1 MSSIQKLKVSK
12 EEIKSKLELMDNN
25 SFKKLTTEEY
35 LRRLFTV
42 DLDLKMQEDKNDE
55 LRIGNPILRILK
67 ESTGTYYFKIVNKT
81 NLAKV
86 NDYVKGKRVLGNGV
100 AICGKRPDK
109 DLTSAYYSITIDLDW
124 VSKNKLKNLLKF
136 IEENNLLVNF
146 ITVSGTGLHITFL
159 IEEVNK
165 KQADLLH
172 EIKER
177 ITDFLWDTQ
186 DNNGEPLF
194 VEPYIFGTNETNK
207 KQFQGINQGFA
218 MPGSNFKSAFNMP
231 EEYKVSTYLINEKRI
246 SLDDLQKNIK
256 QADKQGVYGEI
267 VSENNDE
274 RVVQYVKTEDYKK
287 HTDRNHHHD
296 MARHLISNLIRYGKD
311 LENGK
316 IIPIGKRRKTTE
328 AIAGMFKSVGV
339 GEKRTTEIIESF
351 ANDYYV
357 NNDLTRLYTNKE
369 LRQSVKDVY
378 SNKIKTK
385 WLSLNQIEQRTGI
398 HIVKKREKRKFRNH
412 TDYLSSISCQYKNE
426 EYIPGVVK
434 TYNNLLAIKKLSITT
449 PKILTDDKYS
459 LREKINIL
467 DSNNINISKST
478 LRKYLKIINDNKEF
492 AKYCK
497 LAQANKKLI
506 SRLDNQAIK
515 EINYFQNERR
525 FILYKHSVWEGK
537 LLLSIDTNDLLSN
550 FNFKGKSNLSEENL
564 FVDKDFMEEMINL
577 LRLIKEEQRI
587 PYQLEEVFNAKYY
600 LEEELK
606 DLEKAIKLLEE
617 EAQKHSEK
625 EELKEELIERYE
637 ATLQT
642 LEDYKTCVYELSLDL
657 KRKTEL
663 WNRYYKVYKT
673 AVRENRLTVDETLI
687 KEFNDLMSKVN
698 KKARGFK
705 KLESK
710 PLFNYGLITKKIKEL
725 NKELRTFTYK
735 DVKNIDQTKNLID
748 NFSTYFSNKETE
760 ISLFYTKGLSSKKE
774 KVVFLSSLLISV
786 QKQYDLTNE
795 FRIRK
800 SVEMKRGNYLWEK
813 VLFLNEIRVLL
824 IKTLKQIVSYDKKTN
839 YKEYETID
847 EYIKALLDKKRIP
860 IEERTNLL
868 SNLITT

>member
-1 MSSIQKLKVSK
+1 MSQTEKLKVSK
-12 EEIKSKLELMDNN
+12 EEIVKKLELMDNR
-25 SFKKLTTEEY
+25 SFKKITTEEY

-42 DLDLKMQEDKNDE
+42 DFDLKIQQDANDT
-55 LRIGNPILRILK
+55 LRIGNPILRTLNEK
-67 ESTGTYYFKIVNKT
+67 TGLYYFKIVNKA
-81 NLAKV
+81 NLEKV

-124 VSKNKLKNLLKF
+124 VSERKLQNLLEYIK
-136 IEENNLLVNF
+136 ENNLLVNF

-165 KQADLLH
+165 KQAELLNK
-172 EIKER
+172 IKEK
-177 ITDFLWDTQ
+177 ITNFLWETK

-194 VEPYIFGTNETNK
+194 VEPYIFGTNEKNK
-207 KQFQGINQGFA
+207 IQYQSINQGFA
-218 MPGSNFKSAFNMP
+218 MPGSNFKNAFNMP
-231 EEYKVSTYLINEKRI
+231 EEYKVSTYLINERRT
-246 SLDDLQKNIK
+246 SLKDLQENIK
-256 QADKQGVYGEI
+256 QADKQCIYGEI

-274 RVVQYVKTEDYKK
+274 RVVQYVKTEDHEK
-287 HTDRNHHHD
+287 HTDRNHHQD
-296 MARHLISNLIRYGKD
+296 MAKHLISNLIKYGKD

-357 NNDLTRLYTNKE
+357 NNDLSRLYTNKE

-398 HIVKKREKRKFRNH
+398 HIVKKREKRKFPDH
-412 TDYLSSISCQYKNE
+412 KAYLSSISYQYKNG
-426 EYIPGVVK
+426 EYIPNVVN
-434 TYNNLLAIKKLSITT
+434 TYNNLLAIKKLAITH
-449 PKILTDDKYS
+449 PKILTDKKS
-459 LREKINIL
+459 LSEKLNIL
-467 DSNNINISKST
+467 DNNNINISKST
-478 LRKYLKIINDNKEF
+478 LRKYLKIINDDKEF
-492 AKYCK
+492 RKYCK

-506 SRLDNQAIK
+506 SRLDDQAIK
-515 EINYFQNERR
+515 EINYFQNQRR
-525 FILYKHSVWEGK
+525 FILYKHSVWVGK
-537 LLLSIDTNDLLSN
+537 LLVSINTNDLLSN
-550 FNFKGKSNLSEENL
+550 FKFKEINYINKQVFVNNNFMKKIIE
-564 FVDKDFMEEMINL
+564 L

-617 EAQKHSEK
+617 EEQKHSEK
-625 EELKEELIERYE
+625 EKLKEELIERYE

-642 LEDYKTCVYELSLDL
+642 LENYKTCIYELSLDL
-657 KRKTEL
+657 KRKTKL
-663 WNRYYKVYKT
+663 WNKYYQTYKK
-673 AVRENRLTVDETLI
+673 AVDKNRVVADETLI

-725 NKELRTFTYK
+725 NKELRTFKYN
-735 DVKNIDQTKNLID
+735 DVMDINRTKSIID
-748 NFSTYFSNKETE
+748 NFSTYSSNKETE
-760 ISLFYTKGLSSKKE
+760 ISLYTKGLSSKKE

-786 QKQYDLTNE
+786 SKQYDLTNE
-795 FRIRK
+795 FRIRQG
-800 SVEMKRGNYLWEK
+800 VEMIRGKYLWEK
-813 VLFLNEIRVLL
+813 VLFFNNIRVFL
-824 IKTLKQIVSYDKKTN
+824 IKSLKQIFSYDKKTN
-839 YKEYETID
+839 YKEYETIQK
-847 EYIKALLDKKRIP
+847 YIDTLLSKKRIS
-860 IEERTNLL
+860 IAERTNLL
-868 SNLITT
+868 SNLITA

>member
-1 MSSIQKLKVSK
+1 MFYNTKKIEVSK
-12 EEIKSKLELMDNN
+12 EEIVKKLKLMDNR
-25 SFKKLTTEEY
+25 SFKKITTEEY

-42 DLDLKMQEDKNDE
+42 DFDLKIQQDANDT
-55 LRIGNPILRILK
+55 LRIGNPILRTLNEK
-67 ESTGTYYFKIVNKT
+67 TDSYYFKIVNKA
-81 NLAKV
+81 NLEKV
-86 NDYVKGKRVLGNGV
+86 NDYIKGKRVLGNGV
-100 AICGKRPDK
+100 AIFGKKPDK
-109 DLTSAYYSITIDLDW
+109 DQTSAYYSITIDLDW
-124 VSKNKLKNLLKF
+124 VSKRKLQNLLEYIK
-136 IEENNLLVNF
+136 ENNLLVNF

-165 KQADLLH
+165 KQADLLNK
-172 EIKER
+172 IKEK
-177 ITDFLWDTQ
+177 ITNFLWKTK

-194 VEPYIFGTNETNK
+194 VEPYIFGTNEKNK
-207 KQFQGINQGFA
+207 IQYQSINQGFA

-231 EEYKVSTYLINEKRI
+231 EEYKVSTYLINERRT
-246 SLDDLQKNIK
+246 SLNDLQENIK
-256 QADKQGVYGEI
+256 QADKQCIYGEI
-267 VSENNDE
+267 ISENNDE
-274 RVVQYVKTEDYKK
+274 RVVQYVKTEDHKK
-287 HTDRNHHHD
+287 HTDRNHHQD
-296 MARHLISNLIRYGKD
+296 MAKHLISNLIKYGKD
-311 LENGK
+311 LGNGK

-412 TDYLSSISCQYKNE
+412 RDYLISISEQYRE
-426 EYIPGVVK
+426 EKYIPGVVK
-434 TYNNLLAIKKLSITT
+434 TYNNLLEIKKLAITH
-449 PKILTDDKYS
+449 PKILTNDKYS

-467 DSNNINISKST
+467 NSNNINISKST
-478 LRKYLKIINDNKEF
+478 LRKYLEIINDNKEF
-492 AKYCK
+492 GKYCK
-497 LAQANKKLI
+497 LAQRNKKLH
-506 SRLDNQAIK
+506 SDLDDKKIK
-515 EINYFQNERR
+515 EINYFQNQRR
-525 FILYKHSVWEGK
+525 FVLYKHSQWAGK
-537 LLLSIDTNDLLSN
+537 LLLSIDTNDLLSC
-550 FNFKGKSNLSEENL
+550 FNFKGKSNFSEEIL
-564 FVDKDFMEEMINL
+564 FVDKDFMEDMINL
-577 LRLIKEEQRI
+577 LHLIKEEQRI

-600 LEEELK
+600 LEKELK
-606 DLEKAIKLLEE
+606 DLEKAIKHFEE
-617 EAQKHSEK
+617 EQKHSEK
-625 EELKEELIERYE
+625 EELIEEYE

-673 AVRENRLTVDETLI
+673 AVRENRLAVDETLI
-687 KEFNDLMSKVN
+687 KEFNELMSKVN

-725 NKELRTFTYK
+725 NKELRTFTYNNVMNI
-735 DVKNIDQTKNLID
+735 DRTKNIID
-748 NFSTYFSNKETE
+748 NFSTYFSNKKTE
-760 ISLFYTKGLSSKKE
+760 ISLYTQGLSSKRE

-786 QKQYDLTNE
+786 CKQYDLTNE
-795 FRIRK
+795 FRIRN

-824 IKTLKQIVSYDKKTN
+824 INTVKQIVSYDKKTN
-839 YKEYETID
+839 YKEYETIG
-847 EYIKALLDKKRIP
+847 EYIDALLRKKRIS
-860 IEERTNLL
+860 IEERTKLL

>member
-1 MSSIQKLKVSK
+1 MSYGKKLEISK
-12 EEIKSKLELMDNN
+12 KEIKSKLELMDNR
-25 SFKKLTTEEY
+25 SFKKITTEEY

-42 DLDLKMQEDKNDE
+42 DFDLKIQQDANDT
-55 LRIGNPILRILK
+55 LRIGNPILRTLNEK
-67 ESTGTYYFKIVNKT
+67 TGLYYFKIVNKA
-81 NLAKV
+81 NLEKV

-124 VSKNKLKNLLKF
+124 VSKRKLQNLLEYIK
-136 IEENNLLVNF
+136 ENNLLVNF

-159 IEEVNK
+159 IEEVKNRKNQAELLNK
-165 KQADLLH
+165 
-172 EIKER
+172 IKEK
-177 ITDFLWDTQ
+177 ITNFLWETK

-194 VEPYIFGTNETNK
+194 VEPYIFGTNEKNK
-207 KQFQGINQGFA
+207 IQYQSINQGFA

-246 SLDDLQKNIK
+246 SLKDLQENIK
-256 QADKQGVYGEI
+256 KVDKQCIYGEI

-274 RVVQYVKTEDYKK
+274 RVVQYVKTEDHEK
-287 HTDRNHHHD
+287 HTDRNHHQD
-296 MARHLISNLIRYGKD
+296 MAKHLISNLIKYGKN
-311 LENGK
+311 LGNGK

-506 SRLDNQAIK
+506 SRLDDQAVK

-537 LLLSIDTNDLLSN
+537 LLLSINTNDLLSN
-550 FNFKGKSNLSEENL
+550 FKFKEINYINKQV
-564 FVDKDFMEEMINL
+564 FVDNDFMKKIIEL

-617 EAQKHSEK
+617 EEQKHSE
-625 EELKEELIERYE
+625 KEELIERYE
-637 ATLQT
+637 ATLHT
-642 LEDYKTCVYELSLDL
+642 LENYKTCIYELSLDL

-663 WNRYYKVYKT
+663 WNKYYQTYKI
-673 AVRENRLTVDETLI
+673 AVNKNRVVADETLI

-725 NKELRTFTYK
+725 NKELRTFTYNNVMNI
-735 DVKNIDQTKNLID
+735 DRTKNIID

-760 ISLFYTKGLSSKKE
+760 ISLYTQGLSSKKE

-786 QKQYDLTNE
+786 LKQYDLTDE
-795 FRIRK
+795 FRIRN

-824 IKTLKQIVSYDKKTN
+824 IKTVKQIVSYDKKTN

-847 EYIKALLDKKRIP
+847 KYIKALLDKKRIS
-860 IEERTNLL
+860 IAERTNLL
-868 SNLITT
+868 SNLITA

>member
-1 MSSIQKLKVSK
+1 MFQTKKLEISK
-12 EEIKSKLELMDNN
+12 KEIKSKLKLMNNN

-42 DLDLKMQEDKNDE
+42 DLNLKIQEDKNDE
-55 LRIGNPILRILK
+55 LRIGNPILRTLNEK
-67 ESTGTYYFKIVNKT
+67 TESYYFKIVNKA
-81 NLAKV
+81 NLEKV

-100 AICGKRPDK
+100 AIFGKKPDK
-109 DLTSAYYSITIDLDW
+109 DQTSAYYSITIDLDW
-124 VSKNKLKNLLKF
+124 VSERKLQNLLDYIK
-136 IEENNLLVNF
+136 ENNLLVNF

-165 KQADLLH
+165 KQAELLH
-172 EIKER
+172 RIKER
-177 ITDFLWDTQ
+177 ITDFLWKTQ

-194 VEPYIFGTNETNK
+194 VEPYIFGTNEKNTL
-207 KQFQGINQGFA
+207 QFQGINQGFA
-218 MPGSNFKSAFNMP
+218 MPGSNFKSEFRIP
-231 EEYKVSTYLINEKRI
+231 EEYKVSTYLINERRI

-274 RVVQYVKTEDYKK
+274 RVVQYVKTEDHEK

-296 MARHLISNLIRYGKD
+296 MARHLISNLIKYGKD

-537 LLLSIDTNDLLSN
+537 LLLSINTNDLLSC
-550 FNFKGKSNLSEENL
+550 FNFKGKSNLSEEIL

-577 LRLIKEEQRI
+577 LLLIKKEQRI

-617 EAQKHSEK
+617 EEQKHSEK
-625 EELKEELIERYE
+625 EKLKEELIERYE

-642 LEDYKTCVYELSLDL
+642 LENYKTCIYELSLDL

-663 WNRYYKVYKT
+663 WNRYYQTYKK
-673 AVRENRLTVDETLI
+673 AVDKNRVVADETLI

-725 NKELRTFTYK
+725 NKELRTFKYN
-735 DVKNIDQTKNLID
+735 DVMNINRTKSIID
-748 NFSTYFSNKETE
+748 NFSTYSSNKETE
-760 ISLFYTKGLSSKKE
+760 ISLYTKGLSSKKE

-786 QKQYDLTNE
+786 SKQYDLTNE

-813 VLFLNEIRVLL
+813 VLFLNEIRVFL
-824 IKTLKQIVSYDKKTN
+824 IKALKQIVSYDKKTN
-839 YKEYETID
+839 YKEYKTID
-847 EYIKALLDKKRIP
+847 EYIDALLRKKRIS
-860 IEERTNLL
+860 IEERTKLL

>member
-1 MSSIQKLKVSK
+1 MFHIQKLKISK
-12 EEIKSKLELMDNN
+12 EEIVKKLELMDNR
-25 SFKKLTTEEY
+25 SFKKITTEEY

-42 DLDLKMQEDKNDE
+42 DFDLKIQQDANDT
-55 LRIGNPILRILK
+55 LRIGNPILRTLNEK
-67 ESTGTYYFKIVNKT
+67 TGLYYFKIVNKA
-81 NLAKV
+81 NLEKV

-109 DLTSAYYSITIDLDW
+109 DLTTAYYSITIDLDW
-124 VSKNKLKNLLKF
+124 VSERKLQNLLDYIK
-136 IEENNLLVNF
+136 ENNLLVNF

-165 KQADLLH
+165 KQANLLH
-172 EIKER
+172 GIKEK
-177 ITDFLWDTQ
+177 ITDFLWKTQ

-194 VEPYIFGTNETNK
+194 VEPYIFGTNEKNTL
-207 KQFQGINQGFA
+207 QFQGINQGFA
-218 MPGSNFKSAFNMP
+218 MPGSNFKSAFEMP
-231 EEYKVSTYLINEKRI
+231 EEYKVSTYLINERRT
-246 SLDDLQKNIK
+246 SLKDLQENIK
-256 QADKQGVYGEI
+256 QADKQCIYGEI
-267 VSENNDE
+267 VSENKDE
-274 RVVQYVKTEDYKK
+274 RVVQYIKTDDFEK
-287 HTDRNHHHD
+287 HTDRKHHHD

-311 LENGK
+311 LGEGK
-316 IIPIGKRRKTTE
+316 IIPIRKRRKTTE

-339 GEKRTTEIIESF
+339 SEKKASEIIEAF

-369 LRQSVKDVY
+369 LKQTVKDVY
-378 SNKIKTK
+378 SNKIETK
-385 WLSLNQIEQRTGI
+385 WLNLRQIEQRTGI
-398 HIVKKREKRKFRNH
+398 HIVKKREKRKFKNH
-412 TDYLSSISCQYKNE
+412 TDYLSSISYQYKNE

-478 LRKYLKIINDNKEF
+478 LRKYLGIINDNKEF

-497 LAQANKKLI
+497 LAQENKKLI
-506 SRLDNQAIK
+506 SRLDDKAIK
-515 EINYFQNERR
+515 EINYFQNQRR
-525 FILYKHSVWEGK
+525 FILFKHSEWVGN
-537 LLLSIDTNDLLSN
+537 LLISIDTNDILSY
-550 FNFKGKSNLSEENL
+550 FNFEGKDYINEKDF
-564 FVDKDFMEEMINL
+564 FVDKTFMEEIIKL

-587 PYQLEEVFNAKYY
+587 PYQLEEVFNTEYY
-600 LEEELK
+600 LKEELK
-606 DLEKAIKLLEE
+606 DLEQAIKLLEE
-617 EAQKHSEK
+617 KQKHSE
-625 EELKEELIERYE
+625 KEELIERYE
-637 ATLQT
+637 ATLHT
-642 LEDYKTCVYELSLDL
+642 LENYKTCIYELSLDL

-663 WNRYYKVYKT
+663 WNKYYQTYKI
-673 AVRENRLTVDETLI
+673 AVNKNRVVADETLI

-710 PLFNYGLITKKIKEL
+710 PLFNYGSITKKIKEL

-735 DVKNIDQTKNLID
+735 NVMNIDRTKNLID
-748 NFSTYFSNKETE
+748 NFSTYFSNKEIE
-760 ISLFYTKGLSSKKE
+760 ISLYTKGLSSKKE

-786 QKQYDLTNE
+786 QKQYDLSNE

-813 VLFLNEIRVLL
+813 VLFLNEIRVFL
-824 IKTLKQIVSYDKKTN
+824 IKALKQIVSYDKKTN
-839 YKEYETID
+839 YKEYETIQK
-847 EYIKALLDKKRIP
+847 YIDTLLSKKRIS
-860 IEERTNLL
+860 IAERTNLL
-868 SNLITT
+868 SNVITA

>member
-1 MSSIQKLKVSK
+1 MSQSKKIEVSK
-12 EEIKSKLELMDNN
+12 EEIVKKLKLMDNS

-42 DLDLKMQEDKNDE
+42 DFDLKIQQDANDT
-55 LRIGNPILRILK
+55 LRIGNPILRTLNEK
-67 ESTGTYYFKIVNKT
+67 TGLYYFKIVNKA
-81 NLAKV
+81 NLEKV
-86 NDYVKGKRVLGNGV
+86 NDYVKGKRVLGNGA

-124 VSKNKLKNLLKF
+124 VSERKLQNLLDYIK
-136 IEENNLLVNF
+136 ENNLLVNF

-165 KQADLLH
+165 KQAELLNK
-172 EIKER
+172 IKEK
-177 ITDFLWDTQ
+177 ITNFLWKTK

-194 VEPYIFGTNETNK
+194 VEPYIFGTNEKNK
-207 KQFQGINQGFA
+207 IQYQSINQGFA

-231 EEYKVSTYLINEKRI
+231 EEYKVLTYLINERRT
-246 SLDDLQKNIK
+246 SLNDLQENIK
-256 QADKQGVYGEI
+256 QADKQCIYGEI
-267 VSENNDE
+267 ISENNDE
-274 RVVQYVKTEDYKK
+274 RVVQYVKTEDHKK
-287 HTDRNHHHD
+287 HTDRNHHQD
-296 MARHLISNLIRYGKD
+296 MAKHLISNLIKYGKD
-311 LENGK
+311 LGNGK

-357 NNDLTRLYTNKE
+357 NNDLSRLYTNKE

-412 TDYLSSISCQYKNE
+412 RDYLISISEQYRE
-426 EYIPGVVK
+426 EKYIPGVVK
-434 TYNNLLAIKKLSITT
+434 TYNNLLEIKKLAITH
-449 PKILTDDKYS
+449 PKILTNDKYS

-467 DSNNINISKST
+467 NSNNINISKST
-478 LRKYLKIINDNKEF
+478 LRKYLEIINDNKEF
-492 AKYCK
+492 GKYCK
-497 LAQANKKLI
+497 LAQRNKKLH
-506 SRLDNQAIK
+506 SDLDDKKIK
-515 EINYFQNERR
+515 EINYFQNQRR
-525 FILYKHSVWEGK
+525 FVLYKHSEWAGK
-537 LLLSIDTNDLLSN
+537 LLLSINTNKLLSY
-550 FNFKGKSNLSEENL
+550 FNFKGKSNFSEEIL
-564 FVDKDFMEEMINL
+564 FVDKDFMEDMINL
-577 LRLIKEEQRI
+577 LLLIKEEQRI

-600 LEEELK
+600 LEKELK
-606 DLEKAIKLLEE
+606 DLEKAIKHLEE
-617 EAQKHSEK
+617 EQKHSEK
-625 EELKEELIERYE
+625 EELIEEYE

-673 AVRENRLTVDETLI
+673 AVRENRLAVDETLI
-687 KEFNDLMSKVN
+687 KEFNELMSKVN

-705 KLESK
+705 KIESK

-725 NKELRTFTYK
+725 NKELRTFTYNNVMNI
-735 DVKNIDQTKNLID
+735 DRTKNIID
-748 NFSTYFSNKETE
+748 NFSTYFSNKKTE
-760 ISLFYTKGLSSKKE
+760 ISLYTQGLSSKRE

-786 QKQYDLTNE
+786 CKQYDLTNE
-795 FRIRK
+795 FRIRN

-813 VLFLNEIRVLL
+813 VLFFNNIRVFL
-824 IKTLKQIVSYDKKTN
+824 IKSLKQIFSYDKKTN
-839 YKEYETID
+839 YKEYETIQK
-847 EYIKALLDKKRIP
+847 YIDTLLSKKRIS
-860 IEERTNLL
+860 IAERTNLL

>member
-1 MSSIQKLKVSK
+1 MSQTEKLKVSK
-12 EEIKSKLELMDNN
+12 EEIVKKLKLMDNS

-42 DLDLKMQEDKNDE
+42 DFDLKIQQDANDT
-55 LRIGNPILRILK
+55 LRIGNPILRTLNEK
-67 ESTGTYYFKIVNKT
+67 TGLYYFKIVNKA
-81 NLAKV
+81 NLEKV
-86 NDYVKGKRVLGNGV
+86 NDYVKGKRVLGNGA

-124 VSKNKLKNLLKF
+124 VSERKLQNLLDYIK
-136 IEENNLLVNF
+136 ENNLLVNF

-165 KQADLLH
+165 KQAELLNK
-172 EIKER
+172 IKEK
-177 ITDFLWDTQ
+177 ITNFLWKTK
-186 DNNGEPLF
+186 DNNSEPLF
-194 VEPYIFGTNETNK
+194 VEPYIFGTNEKNK
-207 KQFQGINQGFA
+207 IQYQSINQGFA

-231 EEYKVSTYLINEKRI
+231 EEYKVSTYLINERRT
-246 SLDDLQKNIK
+246 SLKDLQENIK
-256 QADKQGVYGEI
+256 QADKQCIYGEI
-267 VSENNDE
+267 ISENNDE
-274 RVVQYVKTEDYKK
+274 RVVQYVKTEDHKK
-287 HTDRNHHHD
+287 HTDRNHHQD
-296 MARHLISNLIRYGKD
+296 MAKHLISNLIKYGKN
-311 LENGK
+311 LGNGK

-357 NNDLTRLYTNKE
+357 NNDLSRLYTNKE
-369 LRQSVKDVY
+369 LRQTVQDVY

-412 TDYLSSISCQYKNE
+412 RDYLISISEQYRE
-426 EYIPGVVK
+426 EKYIPGVVK
-434 TYNNLLAIKKLSITT
+434 TYNNLLEIKKLAITH
-449 PKILTDDKYS
+449 PKILTNDKYS

-467 DSNNINISKST
+467 NSNNINISKST
-478 LRKYLKIINDNKEF
+478 LRKYLEIINDNKEF
-492 AKYCK
+492 GKYCK
-497 LAQANKKLI
+497 LAQRNKKLH
-506 SRLDNQAIK
+506 SDLDDKKIK
-515 EINYFQNERR
+515 EINYFQNQRR
-525 FILYKHSVWEGK
+525 FILYKHSEWAGK
-537 LLLSIDTNDLLSN
+537 LLLSIDTNKLLSY
-550 FNFKGKSNLSEENL
+550 FNFKEKSNFSEEIL
-564 FVDKDFMEEMINL
+564 FVDKDFMEDMINL
-577 LRLIKEEQRI
+577 LHLIKEEQRI

-600 LEEELK
+600 LEKELK
-606 DLEKAIKLLEE
+606 DLEKAIKHFEE
-617 EAQKHSEK
+617 EQKHSEK
-625 EELKEELIERYE
+625 EELIEEYE

-673 AVRENRLTVDETLI
+673 AVRENRLAVDETLI
-687 KEFNDLMSKVN
+687 KEFNELMSKVN

-725 NKELRTFTYK
+725 NKELRTFTYNNVMNI
-735 DVKNIDQTKNLID
+735 DRTKNIID
-748 NFSTYFSNKETE
+748 NFSTYFSNKKTE
-760 ISLFYTKGLSSKKE
+760 ISLYTQGLSSKRE

-786 QKQYDLTNE
+786 CKQYDLTNE
-795 FRIRK
+795 FRIRN

-813 VLFLNEIRVLL
+813 VLFFNNIRVFL
-824 IKTLKQIVSYDKKTN
+824 IKSLKQIFSYDKKTN
-839 YKEYETID
+839 YKEYETIG
-847 EYIKALLDKKRIP
+847 EYIKALLDKKRIS
-860 IEERTNLL
+860 IGERTNLL

>member
-1 MSSIQKLKVSK
+1 MFQTKKLEISK
-12 EEIKSKLELMDNN
+12 KEIKSKLELMDNR
-25 SFKKLTTEEY
+25 SFKKITTEEY

-42 DLDLKMQEDKNDE
+42 DFDLKIQQDANDT
-55 LRIGNPILRILK
+55 LRIGNPILRTLNEK
-67 ESTGTYYFKIVNKT
+67 TGLYYFKIVNKA
-81 NLAKV
+81 NLEKV

-124 VSKNKLKNLLKF
+124 VSERKLQNLLDYIK
-136 IEENNLLVNF
+136 ENNLLVNF

-165 KQADLLH
+165 KQANLLH
-172 EIKER
+172 GIKEK
-177 ITDFLWDTQ
+177 ITDFLWKTQ

-194 VEPYIFGTNETNK
+194 VEPYIFGTNEKNTL
-207 KQFQGINQGFA
+207 QFQGINQGFA
-218 MPGSNFKSAFNMP
+218 MPGSNFKSAFEMP
-231 EEYKVSTYLINEKRI
+231 EEYKVSTYLINERRT
-246 SLDDLQKNIK
+246 SLKDLQENIK
-256 QADKQGVYGEI
+256 QADKQCIYGEI
-267 VSENNDE
+267 VSENKDE
-274 RVVQYVKTEDYKK
+274 RVVQYIKTDDFEK
-287 HTDRNHHHD
+287 HTDRKHHHD

-311 LENGK
+311 LGEGK
-316 IIPIGKRRKTTE
+316 IIPIRKRRKTTE

-357 NNDLTRLYTNKE
+357 NNDLSRLYTNKE
-369 LRQSVKDVY
+369 LRQTVQDVY

-412 TDYLSSISCQYKNE
+412 RDYLISISEQYRE
-426 EYIPGVVK
+426 EKYIPGVVK
-434 TYNNLLAIKKLSITT
+434 TYNNLLEIKKLAITH
-449 PKILTDDKYS
+449 PKILTNDKYS

-467 DSNNINISKST
+467 NRNNINISKST
-478 LRKYLKIINDNKEF
+478 LRKYLEIINDNKEF
-492 AKYCK
+492 GKYCK
-497 LAQANKKLI
+497 LAQRNKKLH
-506 SRLDNQAIK
+506 SDLDDKKIK
-515 EINYFQNERR
+515 EINYFQNQRR
-525 FILYKHSVWEGK
+525 FVLYKHSEWAGK
-537 LLLSIDTNDLLSN
+537 LLLSIDTKKLLSY
-550 FNFKGKSNLSEENL
+550 FNFKGKSNFSEEIL
-564 FVDKDFMEEMINL
+564 FVDKDFMEDMINL
-577 LRLIKEEQRI
+577 LLLIKEEQRI

-600 LEEELK
+600 LEKELK
-606 DLEKAIKLLEE
+606 DLEKAIKHLEE
-617 EAQKHSEK
+617 EQKHSEK
-625 EELKEELIERYE
+625 EELIEEYE

-663 WNRYYKVYKT
+663 WNSYYKVYKT

-687 KEFNDLMSKVN
+687 KEFNELMSKVN

-705 KLESK
+705 KIESK

-725 NKELRTFTYK
+725 NKELRTFKYM
-735 DVKNIDQTKNLID
+735 DIVNINRTKSIID
-748 NFSTYFSNKETE
+748 NFSTYSSNKETE
-760 ISLFYTKGLSSKKE
+760 ISLYTKGLSTKKE

-786 QKQYDLTNE
+786 QKQYDLSNE

-813 VLFLNEIRVLL
+813 VLFLNEIRVFL
-824 IKTLKQIVSYDKKTN
+824 IKALKQIVSYDKKTN
-839 YKEYETID
+839 YKEYETIQK
-847 EYIKALLDKKRIP
+847 YIDTLLSKKRIS
-860 IEERTNLL
+860 IAERTNLL
-868 SNLITT
+868 SNVITA

>member
-1 MSSIQKLKVSK
+1 MFYNTKKLEISK
-12 EEIKSKLELMDNN
+12 KEIKSKLELMDKN

-42 DLDLKMQEDKNDE
+42 DFDLKIQQDANDT
-55 LRIGNPILRILK
+55 LRIGNPILRTLNEK
-67 ESTGTYYFKIVNKT
+67 TDSYYFKIVNKA
-81 NLAKV
+81 NLEKV
-86 NDYVKGKRVLGNGV
+86 NDYVKGKRVLGNGA
-100 AICGKRPDK
+100 AIFGKKPDK

-124 VSKNKLKNLLKF
+124 VSERKLQNLLDYIK
-136 IEENNLLVNF
+136 ENNLLVNF

-159 IEEVNK
+159 IEEVKIKDRK
-165 KQADLLH
+165 KQTDLLH
-172 EIKER
+172 GIKEK
-177 ITDFLWDTQ
+177 ITDFLWDTK
-186 DNNGEPLF
+186 DNKGEPLF
-194 VEPYIFGTNETNK
+194 VEPYIFGTNEVNK

-256 QADKQGVYGEI
+256 QADKQCIYGEI
-267 VSENNDE
+267 ISENNDE
-274 RVVQYVKTEDYKK
+274 RVVQYVKTDDFSK
-287 HTDRNHHHD
+287 HTDRNHHQD
-296 MARHLISNLIRYGKD
+296 MAKHLISNLIKYGSNKD
-311 LENGK
+311 DGK
-316 IIPIGKRRKTTE
+316 IIAIGKRRKTTE

-506 SRLDNQAIK
+506 SRLDDQAVK

-537 LLLSIDTNDLLSN
+537 LLLSINTNDLLSN
-550 FNFKGKSNLSEENL
+550 FKFKEINYINKQV
-564 FVDKDFMEEMINL
+564 FVDNDFMKKIIEL

-617 EAQKHSEK
+617 EEQKHSE
-625 EELKEELIERYE
+625 KEELIERYE
-637 ATLQT
+637 ATLHT
-642 LEDYKTCVYELSLDL
+642 LENYKTCIYELSLDL

-663 WNRYYKVYKT
+663 WNKYYQTYKI
-673 AVRENRLTVDETLI
+673 AVNKNRVVADETLI

-725 NKELRTFTYK
+725 NKELRTFTYNNVMNI
-735 DVKNIDQTKNLID
+735 DRTKNIID

-760 ISLFYTKGLSSKKE
+760 ISLYTQGLSSKKE

-786 QKQYDLTNE
+786 LKQYDLTDE
-795 FRIRK
+795 FRIRN

-824 IKTLKQIVSYDKKTN
+824 IKTVKQIISYDKKTN

-847 EYIKALLDKKRIP
+847 EYIKALLDKKRIS
-860 IEERTNLL
+860 IGERTNLL

>member
-1 MSSIQKLKVSK
+1 MSQSKKLEVSK
-12 EEIKSKLELMDNN
+12 EEIVKKLELMDKT

-42 DLDLKMQEDKNDE
+42 DLNLKIQEDKNDK

-67 ESTGTYYFKIVNKT
+67 ESTDSYYFKIVNKA
-81 NLAKV
+81 NLEKV

-100 AICGKRPDK
+100 AIFGKKPDK
-109 DLTSAYYSITIDLDW
+109 DQTSAYYSITIDLDW
-124 VSKNKLKNLLKF
+124 VSKRKLQNLLEYIK
-136 IEENNLLVNF
+136 ENNLLVNF

-165 KQADLLH
+165 KQADLLNK
-172 EIKER
+172 IKEK
-177 ITDFLWDTQ
+177 ITNFLWETK

-194 VEPYIFGTNETNK
+194 VEPYIFGTNEKNK
-207 KQFQGINQGFA
+207 IQYQSINQGFA

-231 EEYKVSTYLINEKRI
+231 EEYKVSTYLINERRT
-246 SLDDLQKNIK
+246 SLKDLQENIK
-256 QADKQGVYGEI
+256 QADKQCIYGEI
-267 VSENNDE
+267 ISENNDE
-274 RVVQYVKTEDYKK
+274 RVVQYVKTEDHKK
-287 HTDRNHHHD
+287 HTDRNHHQD
-296 MARHLISNLIRYGKD
+296 MAKHLISNLIKYGKD
-311 LENGK
+311 LGNGK

-357 NNDLTRLYTNKE
+357 NNDLSRLYTNKE
-369 LRQSVKDVY
+369 LRQTVQDVY

-412 TDYLSSISCQYKNE
+412 RDYLISISEQYRE
-426 EYIPGVVK
+426 EKYIPGVVK
-434 TYNNLLAIKKLSITT
+434 TYNNLLEIKKLAITH
-449 PKILTDDKYS
+449 PKILTNDKYS

-467 DSNNINISKST
+467 NSNNINISKST
-478 LRKYLKIINDNKEF
+478 LRKYLEIINDNKEF
-492 AKYCK
+492 GKYCK
-497 LAQANKKLI
+497 LAQRNKKLH
-506 SRLDNQAIK
+506 SDLDDKKIK
-515 EINYFQNERR
+515 EINYFQNQRR
-525 FILYKHSVWEGK
+525 FVLYKHSEWAGK
-537 LLLSIDTNDLLSN
+537 LLLSINTNKLLSY
-550 FNFKGKSNLSEENL
+550 FNFKEKSNFSEEIL
-564 FVDKDFMEEMINL
+564 FVDKDFMEDMINL
-577 LRLIKEEQRI
+577 LLLIKEEQRI

-600 LEEELK
+600 LEKELK
-606 DLEKAIKLLEE
+606 DLEKAIKHFEE
-617 EAQKHSEK
+617 EQKHSEK
-625 EELKEELIERYE
+625 EELIEEYE

-673 AVRENRLTVDETLI
+673 AVRENRLAVDETLI
-687 KEFNDLMSKVN
+687 KKFNELMSKVN
-698 KKARGFK
+698 KKVRGFK
-705 KLESK
+705 KIESK

-725 NKELRTFTYK
+725 NKELRTFTYNNVM
-735 DVKNIDQTKNLID
+735 DINRTKSLID

-760 ISLFYTKGLSSKKE
+760 ISLYTKGLSSKKE

-786 QKQYDLTNE
+786 SKQYDLTNE

-813 VLFLNEIRVLL
+813 VLFLNEIRVFL
-824 IKTLKQIVSYDKKTN
+824 IKALKQIVSYDKKTN
-839 YKEYETID
+839 YKEYKTID
-847 EYIKALLDKKRIP
+847 EYIDALLRKKRIS
-860 IEERTNLL
+860 IEERTKLL

>member
-1 MSSIQKLKVSK
+1 MFYNTKKIEVSK
-12 EEIKSKLELMDNN
+12 EEIVKKLKLMDNR
-25 SFKKLTTEEY
+25 SFKKITTEEY

-42 DLDLKMQEDKNDE
+42 DFDLKIQQDANDT
-55 LRIGNPILRILK
+55 LRIGNPILRTLNEK
-67 ESTGTYYFKIVNKT
+67 TDSYYFKIVNKA
-81 NLAKV
+81 NLEKV
-86 NDYVKGKRVLGNGV
+86 NDYIKGKRVLGNGV
-100 AICGKRPDK
+100 AIFGKKPDK
-109 DLTSAYYSITIDLDW
+109 DQTSAYYSITIDLDW
-124 VSKNKLKNLLKF
+124 VSKRKLQNLLEYIK
-136 IEENNLLVNF
+136 ENNLLVNF

-165 KQADLLH
+165 KQADLLNK
-172 EIKER
+172 IKEK
-177 ITDFLWDTQ
+177 ITNFLWKTK

-194 VEPYIFGTNETNK
+194 VEPYIFGTNEKNK
-207 KQFQGINQGFA
+207 IQYQSINQGFA

-231 EEYKVSTYLINEKRI
+231 EEYKVSTYLINERRT
-246 SLDDLQKNIK
+246 SLNDLQENIK
-256 QADKQGVYGEI
+256 QADKQCIYGEI
-267 VSENNDE
+267 ISENNDE
-274 RVVQYVKTEDYKK
+274 RVVQYVKTEDHKK
-287 HTDRNHHHD
+287 HTDRNHHQD
-296 MARHLISNLIRYGKD
+296 MAKHLISNLIKYGKD
-311 LENGK
+311 LGNGK

-412 TDYLSSISCQYKNE
+412 RDYLISISEQYRE
-426 EYIPGVVK
+426 EKYIPGVVK
-434 TYNNLLAIKKLSITT
+434 TYNNLLEIKKIAITH
-449 PKILTDDKYS
+449 PKILTNDKYS

-467 DSNNINISKST
+467 NSNNINISKST
-478 LRKYLKIINDNKEF
+478 LRKYLEIINDNKEF
-492 AKYCK
+492 GKYCK
-497 LAQANKKLI
+497 LAQRNKKLH
-506 SRLDNQAIK
+506 SDLDDKKIK
-515 EINYFQNERR
+515 EINYFQNQRR
-525 FILYKHSVWEGK
+525 FVLYKHSQWAGK
-537 LLLSIDTNDLLSN
+537 LLLSIDTNDLLSC
-550 FNFKGKSNLSEENL
+550 FNFKGKSNFSEEIL
-564 FVDKDFMEEMINL
+564 FVDKDFMEDMINL
-577 LRLIKEEQRI
+577 LHLIKEEQRI

-600 LEEELK
+600 LEKELK
-606 DLEKAIKLLEE
+606 DLEKAIKHFEE
-617 EAQKHSEK
+617 EQKHSEK
-625 EELKEELIERYE
+625 EELIEEYE

-673 AVRENRLTVDETLI
+673 AVRENRLAVDETLI
-687 KEFNDLMSKVN
+687 KEFNELMSKVN

-725 NKELRTFTYK
+725 NKELRTFTYNNVMNI
-735 DVKNIDQTKNLID
+735 DRTKNIID
-748 NFSTYFSNKETE
+748 NFSTYFSNKKTE
-760 ISLFYTKGLSSKKE
+760 ISLYTQGLSSKRE

-786 QKQYDLTNE
+786 CKQYDLTNE
-795 FRIRK
+795 FRIRN

-824 IKTLKQIVSYDKKTN
+824 INTVKQIVSYDKKTN
-839 YKEYETID
+839 YKEYETIG
-847 EYIKALLDKKRIP
+847 EYIDALLRKKRIS
-860 IEERTNLL
+860 IEERTKLL

>member
-1 MSSIQKLKVSK
+1 MSQSKKIEVSK
-12 EEIKSKLELMDNN
+12 EEIVKKLKLMDNS

-42 DLDLKMQEDKNDE
+42 DFDLKIQQDANDT
-55 LRIGNPILRILK
+55 LRIGNPILRTLNEK
-67 ESTGTYYFKIVNKT
+67 TGLYYFKIVNKA
-81 NLAKV
+81 NLEKV
-86 NDYVKGKRVLGNGV
+86 NDYVKGKRVLGNGA

-124 VSKNKLKNLLKF
+124 VSERKLQNLLDYIK
-136 IEENNLLVNF
+136 ENNLLVNF

-165 KQADLLH
+165 KQAELLNK
-172 EIKER
+172 IKEK
-177 ITDFLWDTQ
+177 ITNFLWETL

-194 VEPYIFGTNETNK
+194 VEPYIFGTNEKNK
-207 KQFQGINQGFA
+207 IQYQSINQGFA

-231 EEYKVSTYLINEKRI
+231 EEYKVSTYLTNERRT
-246 SLDDLQKNIK
+246 SLKDLQENIK
-256 QADKQGVYGEI
+256 QADKQCIYGEI
-267 VSENNDE
+267 ISENNDE

-287 HTDRNHHHD
+287 HTDRNHHQD
-296 MARHLISNLIRYGKD
+296 MAKHLISNLIKYGKD
-311 LENGK
+311 LGNGK

-357 NNDLTRLYTNKE
+357 NNDLSRLYTNKE
-369 LRQSVKDVY
+369 LRQTVQDVY

-412 TDYLSSISCQYKNE
+412 RDYVISISEQYREGK
-426 EYIPGVVK
+426 YIPGVVK
-434 TYNNLLAIKKLSITT
+434 TYNNLLEIKKLAITH
-449 PKILTDDKYS
+449 PKILTNDKYS

-467 DSNNINISKST
+467 NSNNINISKST

-492 AKYCK
+492 GKYCK
-497 LAQANKKLI
+497 LAQRNKKLH
-506 SRLDNQAIK
+506 SDLDDKKIK
-515 EINYFQNERR
+515 EINYFQNQRR
-525 FILYKHSVWEGK
+525 FVLYKHSEWAGK
-537 LLLSIDTNDLLSN
+537 LLLSINTNKLLSY
-550 FNFKGKSNLSEENL
+550 FNFKGKSNFSEEIL
-564 FVDKDFMEEMINL
+564 FVDKDFMEDMINL
-577 LRLIKEEQRI
+577 LHLIKEEQRI

-600 LEEELK
+600 LEKELK
-606 DLEKAIKLLEE
+606 VLEKAIKHLEE
-617 EAQKHSEK
+617 EQKHSEK
-625 EELKEELIERYE
+625 EELIEEYE

-657 KRKTEL
+657 KRKIEL

-687 KEFNDLMSKVN
+687 KEFNELMSKVN
-698 KKARGFK
+698 KKVRGFK
-705 KLESK
+705 KIESK

-725 NKELRTFTYK
+725 NKELRTFTYNNVMNI
-735 DVKNIDQTKNLID
+735 DRTKNIID
-748 NFSTYFSNKETE
+748 NFSTYFSNKKTE
-760 ISLFYTKGLSSKKE
+760 ISLYTQGLSSKRE

-786 QKQYDLTNE
+786 CKQYDLTNE
-795 FRIRK
+795 FRIRN

-813 VLFLNEIRVLL
+813 VLFFNNIRVFL
-824 IKTLKQIVSYDKKTN
+824 IKSLKQIFSYDKKTN
-839 YKEYETID
+839 YKEYETIG
-847 EYIKALLDKKRIP
+847 EYIKALLDKKRIS
-860 IEERTNLL
+860 IGERTNLL

>member
-1 MSSIQKLKVSK
+1 MSQTEKLKVSK
-12 EEIKSKLELMDNN
+12 KEIKSKLELMDNR
-25 SFKKLTTEEY
+25 SFKKITTEEY

-42 DLDLKMQEDKNDE
+42 DFDLKIQQDANDT

-67 ESTGTYYFKIVNKT
+67 ESTDLYYFKIVNKA
-81 NLAKV
+81 NLEKV

-109 DLTSAYYSITIDLDW
+109 DLTTAYYSITIDLDW
-124 VSKNKLKNLLKF
+124 VSKSKLKNLLKF

-165 KQADLLH
+165 KQADLLNK
-172 EIKER
+172 IKEK
-177 ITDFLWDTQ
+177 ITNFLWETK

-194 VEPYIFGTNETNK
+194 VEPYIFGTNEKNK
-207 KQFQGINQGFA
+207 IQYQSINQGFA
-218 MPGSNFKSAFNMP
+218 MPGSNFKSAFNIP
-231 EEYKVSTYLINEKRI
+231 EEYKVSTYLINERRT
-246 SLDDLQKNIK
+246 SLKDLQENIK
-256 QADKQGVYGEI
+256 KADKQCIYGEI
-267 VSENNDE
+267 ISENNDE
-274 RVVQYVKTEDYKK
+274 RVVQYVKTEDHKK
-287 HTDRNHHHD
+287 HTDRNHHQD
-296 MARHLISNLIRYGKD
+296 MAKHLISNLIKYGKD
-311 LENGK
+311 LGNGK

-357 NNDLTRLYTNKE
+357 NNDLSRLYTNKE
-369 LRQSVKDVY
+369 LRQTVQDVY

-412 TDYLSSISCQYKNE
+412 RDYLISISEQYRE
-426 EYIPGVVK
+426 EKYIPGVVK
-434 TYNNLLAIKKLSITT
+434 TYNNLLEIKKLAITH
-449 PKILTDDKYS
+449 PKILTNDKYS

-467 DSNNINISKST
+467 NSNNINISKST
-478 LRKYLKIINDNKEF
+478 LRKYLEIINDNKEF
-492 AKYCK
+492 GKYCK
-497 LAQANKKLI
+497 LAQRNKKLH
-506 SRLDNQAIK
+506 SDLDDKKIK
-515 EINYFQNERR
+515 EINYFQNQRR
-525 FILYKHSVWEGK
+525 FVLYKNSEWAGK
-537 LLLSIDTNDLLSN
+537 LLLSIDTNKLLSY
-550 FNFKGKSNLSEENL
+550 FNFKRKSNFSEEIL
-564 FVDKDFMEEMINL
+564 FVDKDFMEDMINL
-577 LRLIKEEQRI
+577 LLLIKEEQRI

-600 LEEELK
+600 LEKELK
-606 DLEKAIKLLEE
+606 DLEKAIKHLEE
-617 EAQKHSEK
+617 EQKYSEK
-625 EELKEELIERYE
+625 EELIEEYE

-663 WNRYYKVYKT
+663 WNSYYKVYKT

-687 KEFNDLMSKVN
+687 KEFNELMSKVN

-705 KLESK
+705 KIESK

-725 NKELRTFTYK
+725 NKELRTFTYNNVM
-735 DVKNIDQTKNLID
+735 DINRTKSLID
-748 NFSTYFSNKETE
+748 NFSAYFSNKETE
-760 ISLFYTKGLSSKKE
+760 ISLYTKGLSSKKE

-786 QKQYDLTNE
+786 QKQYDLSNE

-813 VLFLNEIRVLL
+813 VLFLNEIRVFL
-824 IKTLKQIVSYDKKTN
+824 IKALKQIVSYDKKTN
-839 YKEYETID
+839 YKEYKTID
-847 EYIKALLDKKRIP
+847 EYIDALLRKKRIS
-860 IEERTNLL
+860 IEERTKLL

>member
-1 MSSIQKLKVSK
+1 MSYEEKIKVSK
-12 EEIKSKLELMDNN
+12 EEIVKKLELMDKM

-42 DLDLKMQEDKNDE
+42 DLDLKMQEDKNDK
-55 LRIGNPILRILK
+55 LRIGNPILRTLNEK
-67 ESTGTYYFKIVNKT
+67 TGLYYFKIVNKA
-81 NLAKV
+81 NLEKV

-100 AICGKRPDK
+100 AICGKRPNTE
-109 DLTSAYYSITIDLDW
+109 LTTAYYSITIDLDW
-124 VSKNKLKNLLKF
+124 VSERKLQNLLDYIK
-136 IEENNLLVNF
+136 ENNLLVNF
-146 ITVSGTGLHITFL
+146 ITISGTGLHITFL

-165 KQADLLH
+165 KQAELLNK
-172 EIKER
+172 IKEK
-177 ITDFLWDTQ
+177 ITNFLWETK

-194 VEPYIFGTNETNK
+194 VEPYIFGTNEKNK
-207 KQFQGINQGFA
+207 IQYQSINQGFA

-231 EEYKVSTYLINEKRI
+231 EEYKVSTYLINERRT
-246 SLDDLQKNIK
+246 SLKDLQENIK
-256 QADKQGVYGEI
+256 KADKQCIYGEI

-274 RVVQYVKTEDYKK
+274 RVVQYVKTEDHEK
-287 HTDRNHHHD
+287 HTDRNHHQD
-296 MARHLISNLIRYGKD
+296 MAKHLISNLIKYGKD

-398 HIVKKREKRKFRNH
+398 HIVKKREKRKFPDH
-412 TDYLSSISCQYKNE
+412 KAYLSSISYQYKNG
-426 EYIPGVVK
+426 EYIPNVVN
-434 TYNNLLAIKKLSITT
+434 TYNNLLAIKKLAITH
-449 PKILTDDKYS
+449 PKILTDKKS
-459 LREKINIL
+459 LSEKLNIL
-467 DSNNINISKST
+467 DNNNINISKST
-478 LRKYLKIINDNKEF
+478 LRKYLKIINDDKEF
-492 AKYCK
+492 RKYCK

-506 SRLDNQAIK
+506 SRLDDQAIK
-515 EINYFQNERR
+515 EINYFQNQLR
-525 FILYKHSVWEGK
+525 FILYKHSVWVGK
-537 LLLSIDTNDLLSN
+537 LLVSINTNDLLSN
-550 FNFKGKSNLSEENL
+550 FKFKEINYINKQVFVNNNFMKKIIE
-564 FVDKDFMEEMINL
+564 L

-617 EAQKHSEK
+617 EQKHSKKEK
-625 EELKEELIERYE
+625 LKEELIERYE

-642 LEDYKTCVYELSLDL
+642 LENYKTCIYELSLDL
-657 KRKTEL
+657 KRKTKL
-663 WNRYYKVYKT
+663 WNKYYQTYKK
-673 AVRENRLTVDETLI
+673 AVDKNRVVADETLI

-698 KKARGFK
+698 KKVRGFK

-725 NKELRTFTYK
+725 NKELRTFTYNNVMNI
-735 DVKNIDQTKNLID
+735 DRTKNIID
-748 NFSTYFSNKETE
+748 NFSTYFSNKKTE
-760 ISLFYTKGLSSKKE
+760 ISLYTQGLSSKRE

-786 QKQYDLTNE
+786 CKQYDLTNE
-795 FRIRK
+795 FRIRN

-813 VLFLNEIRVLL
+813 VLFFNNIRVFL
-824 IKTLKQIVSYDKKTN
+824 IKSLKQIFSYDKKTN
-839 YKEYETID
+839 YKEYETIG
-847 EYIKALLDKKRIP
+847 EYIKALLDKKRIS
-860 IEERTNLL
+860 IGERTNLL

>member
-1 MSSIQKLKVSK
+1 MSQTEKLKVSK
-12 EEIKSKLELMDNN
+12 EEIVKKLKLMDNS

-42 DLDLKMQEDKNDE
+42 DFDLKIQQDANDT
-55 LRIGNPILRILK
+55 LRIGNPILRTLNEK
-67 ESTGTYYFKIVNKT
+67 TGLYYFKIVNKA
-81 NLAKV
+81 NLEKV
-86 NDYVKGKRVLGNGV
+86 NDYVKGKRVLGNGA

-124 VSKNKLKNLLKF
+124 VSERKLQNLLDYIK
-136 IEENNLLVNF
+136 ENNLLVNF

-165 KQADLLH
+165 KQAELLNK
-172 EIKER
+172 IKEK
-177 ITDFLWDTQ
+177 ITNFLWKTK

-194 VEPYIFGTNETNK
+194 VDPYIFGTNEKNK
-207 KQFQGINQGFA
+207 IQYQSINQGFA
-218 MPGSNFKSAFNMP
+218 MPGSNFKSAFEMP

-246 SLDDLQKNIK
+246 SLKDLQENIK
-256 QADKQGVYGEI
+256 KVDKQCIYGEI

-274 RVVQYVKTEDYKK
+274 RVVQYVKTEDHKK
-287 HTDRNHHHD
+287 HTDRNHHQD
-296 MARHLISNLIRYGKD
+296 MAKHLISNLIKYGKD
-311 LENGK
+311 LGNGK

-357 NNDLTRLYTNKE
+357 NNDLSRLYTNKE
-369 LRQSVKDVY
+369 LRQTVQDVY

-412 TDYLSSISCQYKNE
+412 RDYLISISEQYRE
-426 EYIPGVVK
+426 EKYIPGVVK
-434 TYNNLLAIKKLSITT
+434 TYNNLLEIKKLAITH
-449 PKILTDDKYS
+449 PKILTNDKYS

-467 DSNNINISKST
+467 NSNNINISKST
-478 LRKYLKIINDNKEF
+478 LRKYLEIINDNKEF
-492 AKYCK
+492 GKYCK
-497 LAQANKKLI
+497 LAQRNKKLH
-506 SRLDNQAIK
+506 SDLDDKKIK
-515 EINYFQNERR
+515 EINYFQNQHR
-525 FILYKHSVWEGK
+525 FVLYKHSEWAGK
-537 LLLSIDTNDLLSN
+537 LLLSINTNKLLSY
-550 FNFKGKSNLSEENL
+550 FNFKGKSNFSEEIL
-564 FVDKDFMEEMINL
+564 FIDKDFMEDMINL
-577 LRLIKEEQRI
+577 LLLIKEEQRI

-600 LEEELK
+600 LEKELK
-606 DLEKAIKLLEE
+606 DLEKAIKHLEE
-617 EAQKHSEK
+617 EQKHSEK
-625 EELKEELIERYE
+625 EELIEEYE

-663 WNRYYKVYKT
+663 WNHYYKVYKT
-673 AVRENRLTVDETLI
+673 AVRENRLAVDETLI
-687 KEFNDLMSKVN
+687 KEFNELMSKVN

-725 NKELRTFTYK
+725 NKELRTFTYNNVMNI
-735 DVKNIDQTKNLID
+735 DRTKNIID

-760 ISLFYTKGLSSKKE
+760 ISLYTQGLSSKKE

-786 QKQYDLTNE
+786 LKQYDLTDE
-795 FRIRK
+795 FRIRN

-824 IKTLKQIVSYDKKTN
+824 IKTVKQIVSYDKKTN

-847 EYIKALLDKKRIP
+847 KYIKALLDKKRIS
-860 IEERTNLL
+860 IGERTNLL

>member
-1 MSSIQKLKVSK
+1 MSQTEKLKVSK
-12 EEIKSKLELMDNN
+12 KEIKSKLELMDNR
-25 SFKKLTTEEY
+25 SFKKITTEEY

-42 DLDLKMQEDKNDE
+42 DFDLKIQQDANDT

-67 ESTGTYYFKIVNKT
+67 ESTDSYYFKIVNKA
-81 NLAKV
+81 NLEKV

-109 DLTSAYYSITIDLDW
+109 DLTTAYYSITIDLDW
-124 VSKNKLKNLLKF
+124 VSKSKLKNLLKF

-165 KQADLLH
+165 KQAELLNK
-172 EIKER
+172 IKEK
-177 ITDFLWDTQ
+177 ITNFLWETK

-194 VEPYIFGTNETNK
+194 VEPYIFGTNEKNK
-207 KQFQGINQGFA
+207 IQYQSINQGFA

-231 EEYKVSTYLINEKRI
+231 EEYKVSTYLINERRT
-246 SLDDLQKNIK
+246 SLKDLQENIK
-256 QADKQGVYGEI
+256 KADKQCIYGEI

-274 RVVQYVKTEDYKK
+274 RVVQYVKTEDHEK
-287 HTDRNHHHD
+287 HTDRNHHQD
-296 MARHLISNLIRYGKD
+296 MAKHLISNLIKYGKD

-398 HIVKKREKRKFRNH
+398 HIVKKREKRKFPDH
-412 TDYLSSISCQYKNE
+412 KAYLSSISYQYKNG
-426 EYIPGVVK
+426 EYIPNVVN
-434 TYNNLLAIKKLSITT
+434 TYNNLLAIKKLAITH
-449 PKILTDDKYS
+449 PKILTDKKS
-459 LREKINIL
+459 LSEKLNIL
-467 DSNNINISKST
+467 DNNNINISKST
-478 LRKYLKIINDNKEF
+478 LRKYLKIINDDKEF
-492 AKYCK
+492 RKYCK

-506 SRLDNQAIK
+506 SRLDDQAIK
-515 EINYFQNERR
+515 EINYFQNQRR
-525 FILYKHSVWEGK
+525 FILYKHSVWVGK
-537 LLLSIDTNDLLSN
+537 LLVSINTNDLLSN
-550 FNFKGKSNLSEENL
+550 FKFKEINYINKQVFVNNNFMKKIIE
-564 FVDKDFMEEMINL
+564 L

-617 EAQKHSEK
+617 EQKHSEK
-625 EELKEELIERYE
+625 EKLKEELIERYE

-642 LEDYKTCVYELSLDL
+642 LENYKTCIYELSLDL
-657 KRKTEL
+657 KRKTKL
-663 WNRYYKVYKT
+663 WNKYYQTYKK
-673 AVRENRLTVDETLI
+673 AVDKNRVVADETLI

-698 KKARGFK
+698 KKVRGFK

-725 NKELRTFTYK
+725 NKELRTFTYNNVMNI
-735 DVKNIDQTKNLID
+735 DRTKNIID
-748 NFSTYFSNKETE
+748 NFSTYFSNKKTE
-760 ISLFYTKGLSSKKE
+760 ISLYTQGLSSKRE

-786 QKQYDLTNE
+786 CKQYDLTNE
-795 FRIRK
+795 FRIRN

-813 VLFLNEIRVLL
+813 VLFFNNIRVFL
-824 IKTLKQIVSYDKKTN
+824 IKSLKQIFSYDKKTN
-839 YKEYETID
+839 YKEYETIQK
-847 EYIKALLDKKRIP
+847 YIDTLLSKKRIS
-860 IEERTNLL
+860 IAERTNLL

>member
-1 MSSIQKLKVSK
+1 MSYGKKLEISK
-12 EEIKSKLELMDNN
+12 KEIKSKLELMDNN

-42 DLDLKMQEDKNDE
+42 DLDLKMQENKEDT

-67 ESTGTYYFKIVNKT
+67 ESTDTYYFKIVNKA
-81 NLAKV
+81 NLEKV

-100 AICGKRPDK
+100 AIFGKKPDK
-109 DLTSAYYSITIDLDW
+109 DQTSAYYSITIDLDW
-124 VSKNKLKNLLKF
+124 VSERKLQNLLEYIK
-136 IEENNLLVNF
+136 ENNLLVNF

-172 EIKER
+172 RIKER

-194 VEPYIFGTNETNK
+194 VEPYIFGTNEVNK

-274 RVVQYVKTEDYKK
+274 RVVQYVKTEDHEK

-296 MARHLISNLIRYGKD
+296 MARHLISNLIKYGKD

-506 SRLDNQAIK
+506 SRLDDQAIK

-537 LLLSIDTNDLLSN
+537 LLLSINTNDLLSC
-550 FNFKGKSNLSEENL
+550 FKFKEINYINKQV
-564 FVDKDFMEEMINL
+564 FVDNDFMKKIIEL

-606 DLEKAIKLLEE
+606 DLEKEIKLLEE
-617 EAQKHSEK
+617 EEQKNSEK

-642 LEDYKTCVYELSLDL
+642 LENYKTCIYELSLDL

-663 WNRYYKVYKT
+663 WNKYYQAYKI
-673 AVRENRLTVDETLI
+673 AVAKNRLAVDETLI
-687 KEFNDLMSKVN
+687 KEFNELMSKVN

-725 NKELRTFTYK
+725 NKELRTFTYNNVMNI
-735 DVKNIDQTKNLID
+735 DRTKNIID
-748 NFSTYFSNKETE
+748 NFSTYFSNKKTE
-760 ISLFYTKGLSSKKE
+760 ISLYTQGLSSKRE

-786 QKQYDLTNE
+786 LKQYDLTNE
-795 FRIRK
+795 FRIRN

-824 IKTLKQIVSYDKKTN
+824 IDSLKQIVSYDKKTN
-839 YKEYETID
+839 DKEYETIQK
-847 EYIKALLDKKRIP
+847 YIDALLSKKRIS
-860 IEERTNLL
+860 IAERTNLL

>member
-1 MSSIQKLKVSK
+1 MFYNTKKLEISK
-12 EEIKSKLELMDNN
+12 KEIKRKLELMDNR
-25 SFKKLTTEEY
+25 SFKKITTEEY

-42 DLDLKMQEDKNDE
+42 DFDLKIQQDANDT
-55 LRIGNPILRILK
+55 LRIGNPILRTLNEK
-67 ESTGTYYFKIVNKT
+67 TGLYYFKIVNKA
-81 NLAKV
+81 NLEKV
-86 NDYVKGKRVLGNGV
+86 NDYVKGKRVLGNGA

-124 VSKNKLKNLLKF
+124 VSERKLQNLLDYIK
-136 IEENNLLVNF
+136 ENNLLVNF

-165 KQADLLH
+165 KQAELLNK
-172 EIKER
+172 IKEK
-177 ITDFLWDTQ
+177 ITNFLWETK

-194 VEPYIFGTNETNK
+194 VEPYIFGTNEKNK
-207 KQFQGINQGFA
+207 IQYQSINQGFA
-218 MPGSNFKSAFNMP
+218 MPGSNFKSAFEMS

-256 QADKQGVYGEI
+256 QADKQCIYGEI
-267 VSENNDE
+267 ISENNDE
-274 RVVQYVKTEDYKK
+274 RVVQYVKTEDHKK
-287 HTDRNHHHD
+287 HTDRNHHQD
-296 MARHLISNLIRYGKD
+296 MAKHLISNLIKYGKD
-311 LENGK
+311 LGNGK

-369 LRQSVKDVY
+369 LRQTVQDVY

-412 TDYLSSISCQYKNE
+412 RDYLISISEQYRE
-426 EYIPGVVK
+426 EKYIPGVVK
-434 TYNNLLAIKKLSITT
+434 TYNNLLEIKKLAITH
-449 PKILTDDKYS
+449 PKILTNDKYS

-467 DSNNINISKST
+467 NSNNINISKST
-478 LRKYLKIINDNKEF
+478 LRKYLEIINDNKEF
-492 AKYCK
+492 GKYCK
-497 LAQANKKLI
+497 LAQRNKKLH
-506 SRLDNQAIK
+506 SDLDDKKIK
-515 EINYFQNERR
+515 EINYFQNQRR
-525 FILYKHSVWEGK
+525 FVLYKNSEWAGK
-537 LLLSIDTNDLLSN
+537 LLLSIDTNKLLSY
-550 FNFKGKSNLSEENL
+550 FNFKRKSNFSEEIL
-564 FVDKDFMEEMINL
+564 FVDKDFMEDMINL
-577 LRLIKEEQRI
+577 LLLIKEEQRI

-600 LEEELK
+600 LEKELK
-606 DLEKAIKLLEE
+606 DLEKAIKHFEE
-617 EAQKHSEK
+617 EQKHSEK
-625 EELKEELIERYE
+625 EELIEEYE

-673 AVRENRLTVDETLI
+673 AVRENRLAVDETLI
-687 KEFNDLMSKVN
+687 KEFNELMSKVN

-705 KLESK
+705 KIESK

-725 NKELRTFTYK
+725 NKELRTFTYNNVMNI
-735 DVKNIDQTKNLID
+735 DRTKNIID
-748 NFSTYFSNKETE
+748 NFLTYFSNKETE

-786 QKQYDLTNE
+786 QKQYDLSNE

-813 VLFLNEIRVLL
+813 VLFLNEIRVFL
-824 IKTLKQIVSYDKKTN
+824 IKALKQIVSYDKKTN
-839 YKEYETID
+839 YKEYKTID
-847 EYIKALLDKKRIP
+847 EYIDALLRKKRIS
-860 IEERTNLL
+860 IEERTKLL

>member
-1 MSSIQKLKVSK
+1 MFHTKKLKVSK
-12 EEIKSKLELMDNN
+12 EEIVKKLELMDNR
-25 SFKKLTTEEY
+25 SFKKITTEEY

-42 DLDLKMQEDKNDE
+42 DFDLKIQQDANDT
-55 LRIGNPILRILK
+55 LRIGNPILRTLNEK
-67 ESTGTYYFKIVNKT
+67 TGLYYFKIVNKA
-81 NLAKV
+81 NLEKV
-86 NDYVKGKRVLGNGV
+86 NDYVKGKRVLGNGA

-124 VSKNKLKNLLKF
+124 VSERKLQNLLDYIK
-136 IEENNLLVNF
+136 ENNLLVNF

-165 KQADLLH
+165 KQAELLNK
-172 EIKER
+172 IKEK
-177 ITDFLWDTQ
+177 ITNFLWETK

-194 VEPYIFGTNETNK
+194 VEPYIFGTNEKNK
-207 KQFQGINQGFA
+207 IQYQSINQGFA

-246 SLDDLQKNIK
+246 SLKDLQENIK
-256 QADKQGVYGEI
+256 QADKQCIYGEI
-267 VSENNDE
+267 ISENNDE
-274 RVVQYVKTEDYKK
+274 RVVQYVKTEDHEK
-287 HTDRNHHHD
+287 HTDRNHHQD
-296 MARHLISNLIRYGKD
+296 MAKHLISNLIKYGKD

-506 SRLDNQAIK
+506 SRLDDQAVK

-537 LLLSIDTNDLLSN
+537 LLLSINTNDLLSN
-550 FNFKGKSNLSEENL
+550 FKFKEINYINKQV
-564 FVDKDFMEEMINL
+564 FVDNDFMKKIIEL

-617 EAQKHSEK
+617 EEQKHSE
-625 EELKEELIERYE
+625 KEELIERYE
-637 ATLQT
+637 ATLHT
-642 LEDYKTCVYELSLDL
+642 LENYKTCIYELSLDL

-663 WNRYYKVYKT
+663 WNKYYQTYKI
-673 AVRENRLTVDETLI
+673 AVNKNRVVADETLI

-725 NKELRTFTYK
+725 NKELRTFTYNNVMNI
-735 DVKNIDQTKNLID
+735 DRTKNIID

-760 ISLFYTKGLSSKKE
+760 ISLYTQGLSSKKE

-786 QKQYDLTNE
+786 LKQYDLTDE
-795 FRIRK
+795 FRIRN

-824 IKTLKQIVSYDKKTN
+824 IKTVKQIISYDKKTN

-847 EYIKALLDKKRIP
+847 EYIKALLDKKRIS
-860 IEERTNLL
+860 IGERTNLL

>member
-1 MSSIQKLKVSK
+1 MFHIQKLKISK
-12 EEIKSKLELMDNN
+12 EEIVKKLELMDNR
-25 SFKKLTTEEY
+25 SFKKITTEEY

-42 DLDLKMQEDKNDE
+42 DFDLKIQQDANDT
-55 LRIGNPILRILK
+55 LRIGNPILRTLNEK
-67 ESTGTYYFKIVNKT
+67 TGLYYFKIVNKA
-81 NLAKV
+81 NLEKV

-109 DLTSAYYSITIDLDW
+109 DLTTAYYSITIDLDW
-124 VSKNKLKNLLKF
+124 VSERKLQNLLEYIK
-136 IEENNLLVNF
+136 ENNLLVNF

-165 KQADLLH
+165 KQAELLNK
-172 EIKER
+172 IKEK
-177 ITDFLWDTQ
+177 ITNFLWETK

-194 VEPYIFGTNETNK
+194 VEPYIFGTNEKNK
-207 KQFQGINQGFA
+207 IQYQSINQGFA

-231 EEYKVSTYLINEKRI
+231 EEYKVSTYLINERRT
-246 SLDDLQKNIK
+246 SLKDLQENIK
-256 QADKQGVYGEI
+256 KADKQCIYGEI

-274 RVVQYVKTEDYKK
+274 RVVQYVKTEDHEK
-287 HTDRNHHHD
+287 HTDRNHHQD
-296 MARHLISNLIRYGKD
+296 MAKHLISNLIKYGKD

-398 HIVKKREKRKFRNH
+398 HIVKKREKRKFPDH
-412 TDYLSSISCQYKNE
+412 KAYLSSISYQYKNG
-426 EYIPGVVK
+426 EYIPNVVN
-434 TYNNLLAIKKLSITT
+434 TYNNLLAIKKLAITH
-449 PKILTDDKYS
+449 PKILTDKKS
-459 LREKINIL
+459 LSEKLNIL
-467 DSNNINISKST
+467 DNNNINISKST

-506 SRLDNQAIK
+506 SRLDDQAIK
-515 EINYFQNERR
+515 EINYFQNQRR
-525 FILYKHSVWEGK
+525 FILYKHSVWVGK
-537 LLLSIDTNDLLSN
+537 LLVSINTNDLLSN
-550 FNFKGKSNLSEENL
+550 FKFKEINYINKQVFVNNNFMKKIIE
-564 FVDKDFMEEMINL
+564 L

-617 EAQKHSEK
+617 EEQKHSEK
-625 EELKEELIERYE
+625 EKLKEELIERYE

-642 LEDYKTCVYELSLDL
+642 LENYKTCIYELSLDL
-657 KRKTEL
+657 KRKTKL
-663 WNRYYKVYKT
+663 WNKYYQTYKK
-673 AVRENRLTVDETLI
+673 AVDKNRVVADETLI

-725 NKELRTFTYK
+725 NKELRTFTYNN
-735 DVKNIDQTKNLID
+735 VMNINRTKSIID
-748 NFSTYFSNKETE
+748 NFSTYSSNKETE
-760 ISLFYTKGLSSKKE
+760 ISLYTKGLSSKKE

-786 QKQYDLTNE
+786 SKQYDLTNE
-795 FRIRK
+795 FRIRQG
-800 SVEMKRGNYLWEK
+800 VEMIRGEYLWEK
-813 VLFLNEIRVLL
+813 VLFFNNIRVFL
-824 IKTLKQIVSYDKKTN
+824 IKSLKQIFSYDKKTN
-839 YKEYETID
+839 YKEYETIQK
-847 EYIKALLDKKRIP
+847 YIDTLLSKKRIS
-860 IEERTNLL
+860 IAERTNLL
-868 SNLITT
+868 SNLITA

>member
-1 MSSIQKLKVSK
+1 MSYEEKIKVSK
-12 EEIKSKLELMDNN
+12 EEIVKKLELMDKM

-42 DLDLKMQEDKNDE
+42 DLDLKMQEDKNDK
-55 LRIGNPILRILK
+55 LRIGNPILRTLNEK
-67 ESTGTYYFKIVNKT
+67 TGLYYFKIVNKA
-81 NLAKV
+81 NLEKV

-100 AICGKRPDK
+100 AICGKRPNTG
-109 DLTSAYYSITIDLDW
+109 LTTAYYSITIDLDW
-124 VSKNKLKNLLKF
+124 VSERKLQNLLDYIK
-136 IEENNLLVNF
+136 ENNLLVNF
-146 ITVSGTGLHITFL
+146 ITISGTGLHITFL

-165 KQADLLH
+165 KQAELLNK
-172 EIKER
+172 IKEK
-177 ITDFLWDTQ
+177 ITNFLWETK

-194 VEPYIFGTNETNK
+194 VEPYIFGTNEKNK
-207 KQFQGINQGFA
+207 IQYQSINQGFA

-231 EEYKVSTYLINEKRI
+231 EEYKVSTYLINERRT
-246 SLDDLQKNIK
+246 SLKDLQENIK
-256 QADKQGVYGEI
+256 KADKQCIYGEI

-274 RVVQYVKTEDYKK
+274 RVVQYVKTEDHEK
-287 HTDRNHHHD
+287 HTDRNHHQD
-296 MARHLISNLIRYGKD
+296 MAKHLISNLIKYGKD

-398 HIVKKREKRKFRNH
+398 HIVKKREKRKFPDH
-412 TDYLSSISCQYKNE
+412 KAYLSSISYQYKNG
-426 EYIPGVVK
+426 EYIPNVVN
-434 TYNNLLAIKKLSITT
+434 TYNNLLAIKKLAITH
-449 PKILTDDKYS
+449 PKILTDKKS
-459 LREKINIL
+459 LSEKLNIL
-467 DSNNINISKST
+467 DNNNINISKST
-478 LRKYLKIINDNKEF
+478 LRKYLKIINDDKEF
-492 AKYCK
+492 RKYCK

-506 SRLDNQAIK
+506 SRLDDQAIK
-515 EINYFQNERR
+515 EINYFQNQRR
-525 FILYKHSVWEGK
+525 FILYKHSVWVGK
-537 LLLSIDTNDLLSN
+537 LLVSINTNDLLSN
-550 FNFKGKSNLSEENL
+550 FKFKEINYINKQVFVNNNFMKKIIE
-564 FVDKDFMEEMINL
+564 L

-617 EAQKHSEK
+617 EEEKHLKKEK
-625 EELKEELIERYE
+625 LKEELIERYE

-642 LEDYKTCVYELSLDL
+642 LENYKTCIYELSLDL
-657 KRKTEL
+657 KRKTKL
-663 WNRYYKVYKT
+663 WNKYYQTYKK
-673 AVRENRLTVDETLI
+673 AVDKNRVVADETLI

-698 KKARGFK
+698 KKVRGFK

-725 NKELRTFTYK
+725 NKELRTFTYNNVMNI
-735 DVKNIDQTKNLID
+735 DRTKNIID
-748 NFSTYFSNKETE
+748 NFSTYFSNKKTE
-760 ISLFYTKGLSSKKE
+760 ISLYTQGLSSKRE

-786 QKQYDLTNE
+786 CKQYDLTNE
-795 FRIRK
+795 FRIRN

-813 VLFLNEIRVLL
+813 VLFFNNIRVFL
-824 IKTLKQIVSYDKKTN
+824 IKSLKQIFSYDKKTN
-839 YKEYETID
+839 YKEYETIG
-847 EYIKALLDKKRIP
+847 EYIKALLDKKRIS
-860 IEERTNLL
+860 IGERTNLL

>member
-1 MSSIQKLKVSK
+1 MSQTEKLKVSK
-12 EEIKSKLELMDNN
+12 EEIVKKLKLMDNS

-35 LRRLFTV
+35 LRKLFTV
-42 DLDLKMQEDKNDE
+42 DFDLKIQQDANDT
-55 LRIGNPILRILK
+55 LRIGNPILRTLNEK
-67 ESTGTYYFKIVNKT
+67 TGLYYFKIVNKA
-81 NLAKV
+81 NLEKV
-86 NDYVKGKRVLGNGV
+86 NDYVKGKRVLGNGA

-124 VSKNKLKNLLKF
+124 VSERKLQNLLDYIK
-136 IEENNLLVNF
+136 ENNLLVNF

-165 KQADLLH
+165 KQAELLNK
-172 EIKER
+172 IKEK
-177 ITDFLWDTQ
+177 ITNFLWKTK
-186 DNNGEPLF
+186 DNNSEPLF
-194 VEPYIFGTNETNK
+194 VEPYIFGTNEKNK
-207 KQFQGINQGFA
+207 IQYQSINQGFA

-231 EEYKVSTYLINEKRI
+231 EEYKVSTYLINERRT
-246 SLDDLQKNIK
+246 SLKDLQENIK
-256 QADKQGVYGEI
+256 QADKQCIYGEI
-267 VSENNDE
+267 ISENNDE
-274 RVVQYVKTEDYKK
+274 RVVQYVKTEDHKK
-287 HTDRNHHHD
+287 HTDRNHHQD
-296 MARHLISNLIRYGKD
+296 MAKHLISNLIKYGKN
-311 LENGK
+311 LGNGK

-357 NNDLTRLYTNKE
+357 NNDLSRLYTNKE
-369 LRQSVKDVY
+369 LRQTVQDVY

-412 TDYLSSISCQYKNE
+412 RDYLISISEQYRE
-426 EYIPGVVK
+426 EKYIPGVVK
-434 TYNNLLAIKKLSITT
+434 TYNNLLEIKKLAITH
-449 PKILTDDKYS
+449 PKILTNDKYS

-467 DSNNINISKST
+467 NSNNINISKST
-478 LRKYLKIINDNKEF
+478 LRKYLEIINDNKEF
-492 AKYCK
+492 GKYCK
-497 LAQANKKLI
+497 LAQRNKKLH
-506 SRLDNQAIK
+506 SDLDDKKIK
-515 EINYFQNERR
+515 EINYFQNQRR
-525 FILYKHSVWEGK
+525 FILYKHSEWAGK
-537 LLLSIDTNDLLSN
+537 LLLSIDTNKLLSY
-550 FNFKGKSNLSEENL
+550 FNFKEKSNFSEEIL
-564 FVDKDFMEEMINL
+564 FVDKDFMEDMINL
-577 LRLIKEEQRI
+577 LHLIKEEQRI

-600 LEEELK
+600 LEKELK
-606 DLEKAIKLLEE
+606 DLEKAIKHFEE
-617 EAQKHSEK
+617 EQKHSEK
-625 EELKEELIERYE
+625 EELIEEYE

-673 AVRENRLTVDETLI
+673 AVRENRLAVDETLI
-687 KEFNDLMSKVN
+687 KEFNELMSKVN

-725 NKELRTFTYK
+725 NKELRTFTYNNVMNI
-735 DVKNIDQTKNLID
+735 DRTKNIID
-748 NFSTYFSNKETE
+748 NFSTYFSNKKTE
-760 ISLFYTKGLSSKKE
+760 ISLYTQGLSSKRE

-786 QKQYDLTNE
+786 CKQYDLTNE
-795 FRIRK
+795 FRIRN

-813 VLFLNEIRVLL
+813 VLFFNNIRVFL
-824 IKTLKQIVSYDKKTN
+824 IKSLKQIFSYDKKTN
-839 YKEYETID
+839 YKEYETIG
-847 EYIKALLDKKRIP
+847 EYIKALLDKKRIS
-860 IEERTNLL
+860 IGERTNLL

>member
-1 MSSIQKLKVSK
+1 MSSIQKLKNSK
-12 EEIKSKLELMDNN
+12 EEIKSKLELMDNR

-42 DLDLKMQEDKNDE
+42 DLDLKMQEDKNDK
-55 LRIGNPILRILK
+55 LRIGNPILRTLNEK
-67 ESTGTYYFKIVNKT
+67 TGLYYFKIVNKA
-81 NLAKV
+81 NLEKV

-100 AICGKRPDK
+100 AICGKRPNTG
-109 DLTSAYYSITIDLDW
+109 LTTAYYSITIDLDW
-124 VSKNKLKNLLKF
+124 VSERKLQNLLDYIK
-136 IEENNLLVNF
+136 ENNLLVNF
-146 ITVSGTGLHITFL
+146 ITISGTGLHITFL

-165 KQADLLH
+165 KQAELLNK
-172 EIKER
+172 IKEK
-177 ITDFLWDTQ
+177 ITNFLWETK

-194 VEPYIFGTNETNK
+194 VEPYIFGTNEKNK
-207 KQFQGINQGFA
+207 IQYQSINQGFA

-231 EEYKVSTYLINEKRI
+231 EEYKVSTYLINERRT
-246 SLDDLQKNIK
+246 SLKDLQENIK
-256 QADKQGVYGEI
+256 KADKQCIYGEI

-274 RVVQYVKTEDYKK
+274 RVVQYVKTEDHEK
-287 HTDRNHHHD
+287 HTDRNHHQD
-296 MARHLISNLIRYGKD
+296 MAKHLISNLIKYGKD

-398 HIVKKREKRKFRNH
+398 HIVKKREKRKFPDH
-412 TDYLSSISCQYKNE
+412 KAYLSSISYQYKNG
-426 EYIPGVVK
+426 EYIPNVVN
-434 TYNNLLAIKKLSITT
+434 TYNNLLAIKKLAITH
-449 PKILTDDKYS
+449 PKILTDKKS
-459 LREKINIL
+459 LSEKLNIL
-467 DSNNINISKST
+467 DNNNINISKST
-478 LRKYLKIINDNKEF
+478 LRKYLKIINDDKEF
-492 AKYCK
+492 RKYCK

-506 SRLDNQAIK
+506 SRLDDQAIK
-515 EINYFQNERR
+515 EINYFQNQRR
-525 FILYKHSVWEGK
+525 FILYKHSVWVGK
-537 LLLSIDTNDLLSN
+537 LLVSINTNDLLSN
-550 FNFKGKSNLSEENL
+550 FKFKEINYINKQVFVNNNFMKKIIE
-564 FVDKDFMEEMINL
+564 L

-617 EAQKHSEK
+617 EEEEKHSKKEK
-625 EELKEELIERYE
+625 LKEELIERYE

-642 LEDYKTCVYELSLDL
+642 LENYKTCIYELSLDL
-657 KRKTEL
+657 KRKTKL
-663 WNRYYKVYKT
+663 WNKYYQTYKK
-673 AVRENRLTVDETLI
+673 AVDKNRVVADETLI

-698 KKARGFK
+698 KKVRGFK

-725 NKELRTFTYK
+725 NKELRTFTYNNVMNI
-735 DVKNIDQTKNLID
+735 DRTKNIID
-748 NFSTYFSNKETE
+748 NFSTYFSNKKTE
-760 ISLFYTKGLSSKKE
+760 ISLYTQGLSSKRE

-786 QKQYDLTNE
+786 CKQYDLTNE
-795 FRIRK
+795 FRIRN

-813 VLFLNEIRVLL
+813 VLFFNNIRVFL
-824 IKTLKQIVSYDKKTN
+824 IKSLKQIFSYDKKTN
-839 YKEYETID
+839 YKEYETIG
-847 EYIKALLDKKRIP
+847 EYIKALLDKKRIS
-860 IEERTNLL
+860 IGERTNLL

>member
-1 MSSIQKLKVSK
+1 MFQTKKLEISK
-12 EEIKSKLELMDNN
+12 KEIKSKLELMDNR
-25 SFKKLTTEEY
+25 SFKKITTEEY

-42 DLDLKMQEDKNDE
+42 DFDLKIQQDANDT
-55 LRIGNPILRILK
+55 LRIGNPILRTLNEK
-67 ESTGTYYFKIVNKT
+67 TGLYYFKIVNKA
-81 NLAKV
+81 NLEKV

-124 VSKNKLKNLLKF
+124 VSERKLQNLLDYIK
-136 IEENNLLVNF
+136 ENNLLVNF

-165 KQADLLH
+165 KQANLLH
-172 EIKER
+172 GIKEK
-177 ITDFLWDTQ
+177 ITDFLWKTQ

-194 VEPYIFGTNETNK
+194 IEPYIFGTNEKNK
-207 KQFQGINQGFA
+207 LQFQGINQGFA
-218 MPGSNFKSAFNMP
+218 MPGSNFKSAFEIP

-246 SLDDLQKNIK
+246 SLKDLQENIK
-256 QADKQGVYGEI
+256 KVDKQCIYGEI

-274 RVVQYVKTEDYKK
+274 RVVQYVKTEDHKK
-287 HTDRNHHHD
+287 HTDRNHHQD
-296 MARHLISNLIRYGKD
+296 MAKHLISNLIKYGKD
-311 LENGK
+311 LGNGK

-357 NNDLTRLYTNKE
+357 NNDLSRLYTNKE
-369 LRQSVKDVY
+369 LRQTVQDVY

-412 TDYLSSISCQYKNE
+412 RDYLISISEQYRE
-426 EYIPGVVK
+426 EKYIPGVVK
-434 TYNNLLAIKKLSITT
+434 TYNNLLEIKKLAITH
-449 PKILTDDKYS
+449 PKILTNDKYS

-467 DSNNINISKST
+467 NRNNINISKST
-478 LRKYLKIINDNKEF
+478 LRKYLEIINDNKEF
-492 AKYCK
+492 GKYCK
-497 LAQANKKLI
+497 LAQRNKKLH
-506 SRLDNQAIK
+506 SDLDDKKIK
-515 EINYFQNERR
+515 EINYFQNQRR
-525 FILYKHSVWEGK
+525 FVLYKHSEWAGK
-537 LLLSIDTNDLLSN
+537 LLLSIDTKKLLSY
-550 FNFKGKSNLSEENL
+550 FNFKGKSNFSEEIL
-564 FVDKDFMEEMINL
+564 FVDKDFMEDMINL
-577 LRLIKEEQRI
+577 LLLIKEEQRI

-600 LEEELK
+600 LEKELK
-606 DLEKAIKLLEE
+606 DLEKAIKHLEE
-617 EAQKHSEK
+617 EQKHSEK
-625 EELKEELIERYE
+625 EELIEEYE

-663 WNRYYKVYKT
+663 WNSYYKVYKT

-687 KEFNDLMSKVN
+687 KEFNELMSKVN

-705 KLESK
+705 KIESK

-725 NKELRTFTYK
+725 NKELRTFKYM
-735 DVKNIDQTKNLID
+735 DIVNINRTKSIID
-748 NFSTYFSNKETE
+748 NFSTYSSNKETE
-760 ISLFYTKGLSSKKE
+760 ISLYTQGLSSKKE

-786 QKQYDLTNE
+786 LKQYDLTDE
-795 FRIRK
+795 FRIRN

-813 VLFLNEIRVLL
+813 VLFFNNIRVFL
-824 IKTLKQIVSYDKKTN
+824 IKSLKQIFSYDKKTN
-839 YKEYETID
+839 YKEYETIQK
-847 EYIKALLDKKRIP
+847 YIDTLLSKKRIS
-860 IEERTNLL
+860 IAERTNLL
-868 SNLITT
+868 SNLITA

>member
-1 MSSIQKLKVSK
+1 MFYNTKKLEISK
-12 EEIKSKLELMDNN
+12 KEIKSKLELMDKN

-42 DLDLKMQEDKNDE
+42 DFDLKIQQDANDT
-55 LRIGNPILRILK
+55 LRIGNPILRTLNEK
-67 ESTGTYYFKIVNKT
+67 TGSYYFKIVNKA
-81 NLAKV
+81 NLEKV
-86 NDYVKGKRVLGNGV
+86 NDYIKGKRVLGNGV
-100 AICGKRPDK
+100 AIFGKKPDK
-109 DLTSAYYSITIDLDW
+109 DQTSAYYSITIDLDW
-124 VSKNKLKNLLKF
+124 VSKRKLQNLLEYIKA
-136 IEENNLLVNF
+136 NNLLVNF

-159 IEEVNK
+159 IEEVNV
-165 KQADLLH
+165 KQANLLH
-172 EIKER
+172 KIKER
-177 ITDFLWDTQ
+177 ITDFLWETQ
-186 DNNGEPLF
+186 DNKGEPLF
-194 VEPYIFGTNETNK
+194 VEPYIFGTNEENK

-218 MPGSNFKSAFNMP
+218 MPGSNFKSAFEMP

-256 QADKQGVYGEI
+256 QADKQGLYGVI
-267 VSENNDE
+267 VAEDNDK
-274 RVVQYVKTEDYKK
+274 VVQYVKTEDSEK
-287 HTDRNHHHD
+287 HTDRKHHHD
-296 MARHLISNLIRYGKD
+296 MAKHLISNLIKYGTD
-311 LENGK
+311 LGDGK
-316 IIPIGKRRKTTE
+316 IIPIRKRRRTTE

-339 GEKRTTEIIESF
+339 SEKRASEIIEAF
-351 ANDYYV
+351 ANEYYV

-398 HIVKKREKRKFRNH
+398 HIVKKREKRKFPDH
-412 TDYLSSISCQYKNE
+412 KAYLSSISYQYKNG
-426 EYIPGVVK
+426 EYIPNVVN
-434 TYNNLLAIKKLSITT
+434 TYNNLLAIKKLAITH
-449 PKILTDDKYS
+449 PKILTDKKS
-459 LREKINIL
+459 LSEKLNIL
-467 DSNNINISKST
+467 DNNNINISKST

-506 SRLDNQAIK
+506 SRLDDQAIK
-515 EINYFQNERR
+515 EINYFQNQRR

-537 LLLSIDTNDLLSN
+537 LLLSINTNDLLSC
-550 FNFKGKSNLSEENL
+550 FNFKGKSNLSEEIL

-577 LRLIKEEQRI
+577 LLLIKEEQRI

-606 DLEKAIKLLEE
+606 DLEKSIKLLEE
-617 EAQKHSEK
+617 EEQKHSEK

-637 ATLQT
+637 ATLHT
-642 LEDYKTCVYELSLDL
+642 LENYKTCIYELSLDL

-663 WNRYYKVYKT
+663 WNKYYQTYKI
-673 AVRENRLTVDETLI
+673 AVNKNRVVADETLI

-725 NKELRTFTYK
+725 NKELRTFTYNNVMNI
-735 DVKNIDQTKNLID
+735 DRTKNIID

-760 ISLFYTKGLSSKKE
+760 ISLYTQGLSNKKE

-786 QKQYDLTNE
+786 LKQYDLTDE
-795 FRIRK
+795 FRIRN

-824 IKTLKQIVSYDKKTN
+824 IKTVKQIVSYDKKTN

-847 EYIKALLDKKRIP
+847 KYIKALLDKKRIS
-860 IEERTNLL
+860 IGERTNLL

>member
-1 MSSIQKLKVSK
+1 MSSIQKLKISK
-12 EEIKSKLELMDNN
+12 EEIKSKLELMDNR

-42 DLDLKMQEDKNDE
+42 DLDLKMQEDKNDK
-55 LRIGNPILRILK
+55 LRIGNPILRIEN
-67 ESTGTYYFKIVNKT
+67 ESTGSYYFKIVNKA
-81 NLAKV
+81 NLEKI
-86 NDYVKGKRVLGNGV
+86 NDYVKGKRVLGNGA
-100 AICGKRPDK
+100 AIFGKRPDK
-109 DLTSAYYSITIDLDW
+109 GQTTAYYSITIDLDW
-124 VSKNKLKNLLKF
+124 VSERKLQNLLDYIK
-136 IEENNLLVNF
+136 ENNLLVNF

-165 KQADLLH
+165 KQAELLH
-172 EIKER
+172 EIKKR
-177 ITDFLWDTQ
+177 ITTFLWNTQ

-194 VEPYIFGTNETNK
+194 VEPYIFGTNEKNTL
-207 KQFQGINQGFA
+207 QFQGINQGFA

-231 EEYKVSTYLINEKRI
+231 EEYKVSTYLINEKRT
-246 SLDDLQKNIK
+246 SLKDLQENIK
-256 QADKQGVYGEI
+256 KADKQCIYGEI

-274 RVVQYVKTEDYKK
+274 RVVQYVKTEDHEK
-287 HTDRNHHHD
+287 HTDRNHHQD
-296 MARHLISNLIRYGKD
+296 MAKHLISNLIKYGKD

-369 LRQSVKDVY
+369 LRQTVQDVY

-398 HIVKKREKRKFRNH
+398 HIVKKREKRKFPDH
-412 TDYLSSISCQYKNE
+412 KAYLSSISYQYKNG
-426 EYIPGVVK
+426 EYIPNVVN
-434 TYNNLLAIKKLSITT
+434 TYNNLLAIKKLAITH
-449 PKILTDDKYS
+449 PKILTDKKS
-459 LREKINIL
+459 LSEKLNIL
-467 DSNNINISKST
+467 DNNNINISKST
-478 LRKYLKIINDNKEF
+478 LRKYLKIINDDKEF
-492 AKYCK
+492 RKYCK

-506 SRLDNQAIK
+506 SRLDDQAIK
-515 EINYFQNERR
+515 EINYFQNQRR
-525 FILYKHSVWEGK
+525 FILYKHSVWVGK
-537 LLLSIDTNDLLSN
+537 LLVSINTNDLLSN
-550 FNFKGKSNLSEENL
+550 FKFKEINYINKQVFVNNNFMKKIIE
-564 FVDKDFMEEMINL
+564 L

-617 EAQKHSEK
+617 EEEEKHSKKEK
-625 EELKEELIERYE
+625 LKEELIERYE

-642 LEDYKTCVYELSLDL
+642 LENYKTCIYELSLDL
-657 KRKTEL
+657 KRKTKL
-663 WNRYYKVYKT
+663 WNKYYQTYKK
-673 AVRENRLTVDETLI
+673 AVDKNRVVADETLI

-698 KKARGFK
+698 KKVRGFK

-725 NKELRTFTYK
+725 NKELRTFTYNNVMNI
-735 DVKNIDQTKNLID
+735 DRTKNIID

-760 ISLFYTKGLSSKKE
+760 ISLYTQGLSNKKE

-786 QKQYDLTNE
+786 LKQYDLTDE
-795 FRIRK
+795 FRIK
-800 SVEMKRGNYLWEK
+800 NSVEMKRGNYLWEK

-824 IKTLKQIVSYDKKTN
+824 IKTVKQIVSYDKKTN

-847 EYIKALLDKKRIP
+847 KYIKALLDKKRIS
-860 IEERTNLL
+860 IGERTNLL

>member
-1 MSSIQKLKVSK
+1 MSQSEKLKVSK
-12 EEIKSKLELMDNN
+12 EEIVKKLELMDKN

-42 DLDLKMQEDKNDE
+42 DLNLKIQEDKNDK
-55 LRIGNPILRILK
+55 LRIGNPILRTLNEK
-67 ESTGTYYFKIVNKT
+67 TGLYYFKIVNKA
-81 NLAKV
+81 NLEKV
-86 NDYVKGKRVLGNGV
+86 NDYVKGKRVLGNGA
-100 AICGKRPDK
+100 AICGKRPNA
-109 DLTSAYYSITIDLDW
+109 DLTTAYYSITIDLDW
-124 VSKNKLKNLLKF
+124 VSKRKLQNLLDYIK
-136 IEENNLLVNF
+136 ENNLLVNF

-165 KQADLLH
+165 NQADLLNK
-172 EIKER
+172 IKEK
-177 ITDFLWDTQ
+177 ITNFLWETK

-194 VEPYIFGTNETNK
+194 VEPYIFGTNEKNK
-207 KQFQGINQGFA
+207 IQYQSINQGFA

-231 EEYKVSTYLINEKRI
+231 EEYKVSTYLINERRT
-246 SLDDLQKNIK
+246 SLNDLQENIK
-256 QADKQGVYGEI
+256 QADKQCIYGEI
-267 VSENNDE
+267 ISENNDE
-274 RVVQYVKTEDYKK
+274 RVVQYVKTEDHKK
-287 HTDRNHHHD
+287 HTDRNHHQD
-296 MARHLISNLIRYGKD
+296 MAKYLISNLIKYGKN
-311 LENGK
+311 LGNGK

-412 TDYLSSISCQYKNE
+412 RDYLISISEQYRE
-426 EYIPGVVK
+426 EKYIPGVVK
-434 TYNNLLAIKKLSITT
+434 TYNNLLEIKKLAITH
-449 PKILTDDKYS
+449 PKILTNDKYS

-467 DSNNINISKST
+467 NSNNINISKST
-478 LRKYLKIINDNKEF
+478 LRKYLEIINDNKEF
-492 AKYCK
+492 GKYCK
-497 LAQANKKLI
+497 LAQRNKKLH
-506 SRLDNQAIK
+506 SDLDDKKIK
-515 EINYFQNERR
+515 EINYFQNQRR
-525 FILYKHSVWEGK
+525 FVLYKNSEWAGK
-537 LLLSIDTNDLLSN
+537 LLLSIDTNKLLSC
-550 FNFKGKSNLSEENL
+550 FNFKGKSNLSEEIL

-577 LRLIKEEQRI
+577 LLLIKKEQRI

-617 EAQKHSEK
+617 EEQKHSEK
-625 EELKEELIERYE
+625 EKLKEELIERYE

-642 LEDYKTCVYELSLDL
+642 LENYKTCIYELSLDL

-663 WNRYYKVYKT
+663 WNRYYQTYKK
-673 AVRENRLTVDETLI
+673 AVDKNRVVADETLI

-725 NKELRTFTYK
+725 NKELRTFKYN
-735 DVKNIDQTKNLID
+735 DVMNINRTKSIID
-748 NFSTYFSNKETE
+748 NFSTYSSNKETE
-760 ISLFYTKGLSSKKE
+760 ISLYTKGLSSKKE

-786 QKQYDLTNE
+786 SKQYDLTNE

-813 VLFLNEIRVLL
+813 VLFLNEIRVFL
-824 IKTLKQIVSYDKKTN
+824 IKALKQIVSYDKKTN
-839 YKEYETID
+839 YKEYKTID
-847 EYIKALLDKKRIP
+847 EYIDALLRKKRIS
-860 IEERTNLL
+860 IEERTKLL

>member
-1 MSSIQKLKVSK
+1 MSQTKKLKVSK
-12 EEIKSKLELMDNN
+12 EEIVKKLKLMDNS

-42 DLDLKMQEDKNDE
+42 DFDLKIQQDANDT
-55 LRIGNPILRILK
+55 LRIGNPILRTLNEK
-67 ESTGTYYFKIVNKT
+67 TGLYYFKIVNKA
-81 NLAKV
+81 NLEKV
-86 NDYVKGKRVLGNGV
+86 NDYVKGKRVLGNGA

-124 VSKNKLKNLLKF
+124 VSERKLQNLLDYIK
-136 IEENNLLVNF
+136 ENNLLVNF

-165 KQADLLH
+165 KQAELLNK
-172 EIKER
+172 IKEK
-177 ITDFLWDTQ
+177 ITNFLWKTK

-194 VEPYIFGTNETNK
+194 VEPYIFGTNEKNK
-207 KQFQGINQGFA
+207 IQYQSINQGFA

-231 EEYKVSTYLINEKRI
+231 EEYKVSTYLINERRT
-246 SLDDLQKNIK
+246 SLKDLQENIK
-256 QADKQGVYGEI
+256 QADKQCIYGEI
-267 VSENNDE
+267 ISENNDE
-274 RVVQYVKTEDYKK
+274 RVVQYVKTEDHKK
-287 HTDRNHHHD
+287 HTDRNHHQD
-296 MARHLISNLIRYGKD
+296 MAKHLISNLIKYGKD
-311 LENGK
+311 LGNGK

-357 NNDLTRLYTNKE
+357 NNDLSRLYTNKE

-412 TDYLSSISCQYKNE
+412 RDYLISISEQYRE
-426 EYIPGVVK
+426 EKYIPGVVK
-434 TYNNLLAIKKLSITT
+434 TYNNLLEIKKLAITH
-449 PKILTDDKYS
+449 PKILTNDKYS

-467 DSNNINISKST
+467 NSNNINISKST
-478 LRKYLKIINDNKEF
+478 LRKYLEIINDNKEF
-492 AKYCK
+492 GKYCK
-497 LAQANKKLI
+497 LAQRNKKLH
-506 SRLDNQAIK
+506 SDLDDKKIK
-515 EINYFQNERR
+515 EINYFQNQRR
-525 FILYKHSVWEGK
+525 FVLYKNSEWTGK
-537 LLLSIDTNDLLSN
+537 LLLSIDTNKLLSY
-550 FNFKGKSNLSEENL
+550 FNFKGKSNFSEEIL
-564 FVDKDFMEEMINL
+564 FVDKDFMEDMINL
-577 LRLIKEEQRI
+577 LLLIKEEQRI

-600 LEEELK
+600 LEKELK
-606 DLEKAIKLLEE
+606 DLEKAIKHLEE
-617 EAQKHSEK
+617 EQKHSEK
-625 EELKEELIERYE
+625 EELIEEYE

-673 AVRENRLTVDETLI
+673 AVRENRLAVDETLI
-687 KEFNDLMSKVN
+687 KEFNELMSKVN

-705 KLESK
+705 KIESK

-725 NKELRTFTYK
+725 NKELRTFTYNNVM
-735 DVKNIDQTKNLID
+735 DINRTKSLID
-748 NFSTYFSNKETE
+748 NFLTYSSNKETE
-760 ISLFYTKGLSSKKE
+760 ISLYTKGLSSKKE

-786 QKQYDLTNE
+786 QKQYDLSNE

-813 VLFLNEIRVLL
+813 VLFLNEIRVFL
-824 IKTLKQIVSYDKKTN
+824 IKALKQIVSYDKKTN
-839 YKEYETID
+839 YKEYKTID
-847 EYIKALLDKKRIP
+847 EYIDALLRKKRIS
-860 IEERTNLL
+860 IEERTKLL

>member
-1 MSSIQKLKVSK
+1 MSQTEKLKVSK
-12 EEIKSKLELMDNN
+12 EEIVKKLKLMDNS

-42 DLDLKMQEDKNDE
+42 DFDLKIQQDANDT
-55 LRIGNPILRILK
+55 LRIGNPILRTLNEK
-67 ESTGTYYFKIVNKT
+67 TGLYYFKIVNKA
-81 NLAKV
+81 NLEKV
-86 NDYVKGKRVLGNGV
+86 NDYVKGKRVLGNGA

-124 VSKNKLKNLLKF
+124 VSERKLQNLLDYIK
-136 IEENNLLVNF
+136 ENNLLVNF

-165 KQADLLH
+165 KQAELLNK
-172 EIKER
+172 IKEK
-177 ITDFLWDTQ
+177 ITNFLWKTK

-194 VEPYIFGTNETNK
+194 VEPYIFGTNEKNK
-207 KQFQGINQGFA
+207 IQYQSINQGFA

-231 EEYKVSTYLINEKRI
+231 EEYKVSTYLINERRT
-246 SLDDLQKNIK
+246 SLKDLQENIK
-256 QADKQGVYGEI
+256 QADKQCIYGEI
-267 VSENNDE
+267 ISENNDE
-274 RVVQYVKTEDYKK
+274 RVVQYVKTEDHKK
-287 HTDRNHHHD
+287 HTDRNHHQD
-296 MARHLISNLIRYGKD
+296 MAKHLISNLIKYGKD
-311 LENGK
+311 LGNGK

-357 NNDLTRLYTNKE
+357 NNDLSRLYTNKE

-378 SNKIKTK
+378 LNKIKTK

-412 TDYLSSISCQYKNE
+412 RDYLISISEQYRE
-426 EYIPGVVK
+426 EKYIPGVVK
-434 TYNNLLAIKKLSITT
+434 TYNNLLEIKKLAITH
-449 PKILTDDKYS
+449 PKILTNDKYS

-467 DSNNINISKST
+467 NSNNINISKST
-478 LRKYLKIINDNKEF
+478 LRKYLEIINDNKEF
-492 AKYCK
+492 GKYCK
-497 LAQANKKLI
+497 LAQRNKKLH
-506 SRLDNQAIK
+506 SDLDDKKIK
-515 EINYFQNERR
+515 EINYFQNQRR
-525 FILYKHSVWEGK
+525 FVLYKHSEWAGK
-537 LLLSIDTNDLLSN
+537 LLLSINTNKLLSY
-550 FNFKGKSNLSEENL
+550 FNFKGKSNFSEEIL
-564 FVDKDFMEEMINL
+564 FVDKDFMEDMINL
-577 LRLIKEEQRI
+577 LHLIKEEQRI

-600 LEEELK
+600 LEKELK
-606 DLEKAIKLLEE
+606 DLEKAIKHFEE
-617 EAQKHSEK
+617 EQKHSEK
-625 EELKEELIERYE
+625 EELIEEYE

-673 AVRENRLTVDETLI
+673 AVRENRLAVDETLI
-687 KEFNDLMSKVN
+687 KEFNELMSKVN

-725 NKELRTFTYK
+725 NKELRTFTYNNVMNI
-735 DVKNIDQTKNLID
+735 DRTKNIID
-748 NFSTYFSNKETE
+748 NFSTYFSNKKTE
-760 ISLFYTKGLSSKKE
+760 ISLYTQGLSSKRE

-786 QKQYDLTNE
+786 CKQYDLTNE
-795 FRIRK
+795 FRIRN

-813 VLFLNEIRVLL
+813 VLFFNNIRVFL
-824 IKTLKQIVSYDKKTN
+824 IKSLKQIFSYDKKTN
-839 YKEYETID
+839 YKEYETIG
-847 EYIKALLDKKRIP
+847 EYIKALLDKKRIS
-860 IEERTNLL
+860 IGERTNLL

>member
-1 MSSIQKLKVSK
+1 MSYEKKLKISK
-12 EEIKSKLELMDNN
+12 EEIVKKLKLMNNN

-42 DLDLKMQEDKNDE
+42 DLDLKMQEDKNDK
-55 LRIGNPILRILK
+55 LRIGNPILRILN
-67 ESTGTYYFKIVNKT
+67 ERTDSYYFKIVNKA
-81 NLAKV
+81 NLEKV
-86 NDYVKGKRVLGNGV
+86 NDYVKGKRVLGNGA
-100 AICGKRPDK
+100 AIWGKRPNAK
-109 DLTSAYYSITIDLDW
+109 RTSAYYSITIDLDW
-124 VSKNKLKNLLKF
+124 VSERKLQNLLKF

-165 KQADLLH
+165 KQAELLH
-172 EIKER
+172 EIKKR
-177 ITDFLWDTQ
+177 ITNFLWKTQ

-194 VEPYIFGTNETNK
+194 VEPYIFGTREENTL
-207 KQFQGINQGFA
+207 QFQGINQGFA

-246 SLDDLQKNIK
+246 SLKDLQENIK
-256 QADKQGVYGEI
+256 KVDKQCIYGEI

-274 RVVQYVKTEDYKK
+274 RVVQYVKTEDHEK
-287 HTDRNHHHD
+287 HTDRNHHQD
-296 MARHLISNLIRYGKD
+296 MAKHLISNLIKYGKN
-311 LENGK
+311 LGNGK

-537 LLLSIDTNDLLSN
+537 LLLSINTNDLLSY
-550 FNFKGKSNLSEENL
+550 FNFKGKSNLSEEIL

-600 LEEELK
+600 LEKELK
-606 DLEKAIKLLEE
+606 DLEKAIKHLEE
-617 EAQKHSEK
+617 EQKHSEK
-625 EELKEELIERYE
+625 EELIEEYE

-663 WNRYYKVYKT
+663 WNSYYKFYKT
-673 AVRENRLTVDETLI
+673 AVRENRLAVDETLI
-687 KEFNDLMSKVN
+687 KEFNELMSKVN

-705 KLESK
+705 KIESK

-725 NKELRTFTYK
+725 NKELRTFKYN
-735 DVKNIDQTKNLID
+735 DVMNINRTKSIID
-748 NFSTYFSNKETE
+748 NFSTYSSNKETE
-760 ISLFYTKGLSSKKE
+760 ISLYTKGLSSKKE

-786 QKQYDLTNE
+786 SKQYDLTNE
-795 FRIRK
+795 FRIRQG
-800 SVEMKRGNYLWEK
+800 VEMIRGEYLWEK
-813 VLFLNEIRVLL
+813 VLFFNNIRVFL
-824 IKTLKQIVSYDKKTN
+824 IKSLKQIFSYDKKTN
-839 YKEYETID
+839 YKEYETIQK
-847 EYIKALLDKKRIP
+847 YIDTLLSKKRIS
-860 IEERTNLL
+860 IAERTNLL